1 MRKGII
7 SCLLFISFWLAGC
20 QQRKEVEV
28 QIIPQPQSSEL
39 SSGTYGLPR
48 QAVFSTNLPEEDK
61 KEFTEYLQ
69 ASPFAL
75 QPEAEGTQKSV
86 VSFTIIAPV
95 SDQESMESYQLSIT
109 GKGISVVAPSA
120 AGLFY
125 GFQSLLQLAEQEADG
140 TFSFPL
146 IEIKDSPRFSY
157 RGLHLDVSRHF
168 RTKEFLK
175 KQLDA
180 MARYKLNRFH
190 WHLTDGAGWRL
201 EIKRYPELTEQ
212 AAYRP
217 YPNWKAWW
225 KGGRKYCTK
234 DAPGADGGYYTQED
248 AREIV
253 EYARQR
259 HITVIPEIEMPGHA
273 IAALASYPELS
284 CRPDTTYEVTGTWGV
299 FEEVF
304 CPKEETFQFLEG
316 VLDEVM
322 ELFPSP
328 YIHIGGDECPKDAWM
343 KCAHCQE
350 LIKKLGLK
358 DDTTPNAIDG
368 KKHTKEEKLQ
378 SYFITRMEK
387 YLNSKG
393 RNIIGWD
400 EILEGG
406 LAPNA
411 TVMSWRGVE
420 GGITAAKAGHDAI
433 MTPSP
438 YAYLDQY
445 QEEPETAPTT
455 IGGYQT
461 LKKTYSYNPVP
472 DDADELV
479 KKHIIGVQGNIWN
492 EYMQSDERRDY
503 QAFPRAVALAET
515 GWTQNNRKNWNSF
528 RSRMVED
535 FERMDAMN
543 VKACRN
549 FFDVNINTHVYD
561 GTLKAVLETFYPDA
575 EIRYTTDG
583 SAPTAKSE
591 LYTQPFTWEGY
602 IDLQAAAFK
611 NSKMLGKVNGKKLY
625 ANLISGKQYTTTP
638 HWGWMSGDIFG
649 ENDILGADTTTLGLT
664 NGKRGNIA
672 SFTPWVAF
680 SLNEKNNNE
689 LVFSVDLEKPATIS
703 KVIFGTLYNPAF
715 RVLPAS
721 AARVEVS
728 TNGKEFKEVA
738 QTSYTRE
745 YPEHG
750 RKMFTDVLEFT
761 PTEARYI
768 KVTLKSGGTL
778 RNGIDCRKDSPGDI
792 IPSDLYV
799 DEIEVY

>member
-259 HITVIPEIEMPGHA
+259 HITVIPEIEMPGHSEEV
-273 IAALASYPELS
+273 LAVFPHLS
-284 CRPDTTYEVTGTWGV
+284 CSGKPYVNSEVCIGNEDT
-299 FEEVF
+299 F
-304 CPKEETFQFLEG
+304 TFLQN
-316 VLDEVM
+316 VLLEVM
-322 ELFPSP
+322 EIFPSE
-328 YIHIGGDECPKDAWM
+328 YIHIGGDEANMDSWRKCPLCQKRM
-343 KCAHCQE
+343 KQE
-350 LIKKLGLK
+350 GLA
-358 DDTTPNAIDG
+358 DV
-368 KKHTKEEKLQ
+368 KELQ
-378 SYFITRMEK
+378 SYLIHRMEK
-387 YLNSKG
+387 FLNEHD
-393 RNIIGWD
+393 RQLLGWD

-406 LAPNA
+406 LAPRA
-411 TVMSWRGVE
+411 TVMSWRGEE
-420 GGITAAKAGHDAI
+420 GGIKAAKAGHDVI
-433 MTPSP
+433 MTPGGFCYLDSYQDAPTTQPEAIGGYLTLEKVYSYDPIPEVLTKEGADYIQGVQANVWAEYITTAEHMEYMVYPRLLALAEVAWTQPDKKNWEHFRRCALKEVKWLQDNGYHPFDLSKEVGERPEAAIPVEHLGLMKTVKYTSP
-438 YAYLDQY
+438 YAPQY
-445 QEEPETAPTT
+445 TAGGDSALVDGLRGGWTYGDKRWQGFLNTDMDITVDLGEMKEISSIAAEFMQLSGPYVWLPREVIISISEDGNTFTEQARLHTDVPTT
-455 IGGYQT
+455 EDR
-461 LKKTYSYNPVP
+461 LVFRTYEWDGKASARYV
-472 DDADELV
+472 
-479 KKHIIGVQGNIWN
+479 
-492 EYMQSDERRDY
+492 RY
-503 QAFPRAVALAET
+503 QALSNGIEG
-515 GWTQNNRKNWNSF
+515 GW
-528 RSRMVED
+528 
-535 FERMDAMN
+535 
-543 VKACRN
+543 
-549 FFDVNINTHVYD
+549 
-561 GTLKAVLETFYPDA
+561 L
-575 EIRYTTDG
+575 
-583 SAPTAKSE
+583 
-591 LYTQPFTWEGY
+591 
-602 IDLQAAAFK
+602 
-611 NSKMLGKVNGKKLY
+611 
-625 ANLISGKQYTTTP
+625 
-638 HWGWMSGDIFG
+638 
-649 ENDILGADTTTLGLT
+649 
-664 NGKRGNIA
+664 
-672 SFTPWVAF
+672 
-680 SLNEKNNNE
+680 
-689 LVFSVDLEKPATIS
+689 
-703 KVIFGTLYNPAF
+703 
-715 RVLPAS
+715 
-721 AARVEVS
+721 
-728 TNGKEFKEVA
+728 
-738 QTSYTRE
+738 
-745 YPEHG
+745 
-750 RKMFTDVLEFT
+750 FTDEIV
-761 PTEARYI
+761 I
-768 KVTLKSGGTL
+768 K
-778 RNGIDCRKDSPGDI
+778 
-792 IPSDLYV
+792 
-799 DEIEVY
+799 

>member
-95 SDQESMESYQLSIT
+95 SDQESMESYQLSVT

-259 HITVIPEIEMPGHA
+259 HITVIPEIEMPGHSEEV
-273 IAALASYPELS
+273 LAVFPHLS
-284 CRPDTTYEVTGTWGV
+284 CSGKPYVNSEVCIGNEDT
-299 FEEVF
+299 F
-304 CPKEETFQFLEG
+304 TFLQN
-316 VLDEVM
+316 VLLEVM
-322 ELFPSP
+322 EIFPSE
-328 YIHIGGDECPKDAWM
+328 YIHIGGDEANMDSWKKCPLCQKRM
-343 KCAHCQE
+343 KQE
-350 LIKKLGLK
+350 GLA
-358 DDTTPNAIDG
+358 DV
-368 KKHTKEEKLQ
+368 KELQ
-378 SYFITRMEK
+378 SYLIHRMEK
-387 YLNSKG
+387 FLNEHD
-393 RNIIGWD
+393 RQLLGWD

-406 LAPNA
+406 LAPRA
-411 TVMSWRGVE
+411 TVMSWRGEE
-420 GGITAAKAGHDAI
+420 GGIKAAKAGHDVI
-433 MTPSP
+433 MTPGGFCYLDSYQDAPTTQPEAIGGYLTLEKVYSYDPIPEVLTKEGADYIQGVQANVWAEYITTAEHMEYMVYPRLLALAEVAWTQPDKKNWEHFRRCALKEVKWLQDNGYHPFDLSKEVGERPEAAIPVEHLGLMKTVKYTSP
-438 YAYLDQY
+438 YAPQY
-445 QEEPETAPTT
+445 TAGGDSALVDGLRGGWTYGDKRWQGFLNTDMDITVDLGEMKEISSIAAEFMQLSGPYVWLPREVIISISEDGNTFTEQARLHTDVPTT
-455 IGGYQT
+455 EDR
-461 LKKTYSYNPVP
+461 LVFRTYEWDGKASARYV
-472 DDADELV
+472 
-479 KKHIIGVQGNIWN
+479 
-492 EYMQSDERRDY
+492 RY
-503 QAFPRAVALAET
+503 QALSNGIEG
-515 GWTQNNRKNWNSF
+515 GW
-528 RSRMVED
+528 
-535 FERMDAMN
+535 
-543 VKACRN
+543 
-549 FFDVNINTHVYD
+549 
-561 GTLKAVLETFYPDA
+561 L
-575 EIRYTTDG
+575 
-583 SAPTAKSE
+583 
-591 LYTQPFTWEGY
+591 
-602 IDLQAAAFK
+602 
-611 NSKMLGKVNGKKLY
+611 
-625 ANLISGKQYTTTP
+625 
-638 HWGWMSGDIFG
+638 
-649 ENDILGADTTTLGLT
+649 
-664 NGKRGNIA
+664 
-672 SFTPWVAF
+672 
-680 SLNEKNNNE
+680 
-689 LVFSVDLEKPATIS
+689 
-703 KVIFGTLYNPAF
+703 
-715 RVLPAS
+715 
-721 AARVEVS
+721 
-728 TNGKEFKEVA
+728 
-738 QTSYTRE
+738 
-745 YPEHG
+745 
-750 RKMFTDVLEFT
+750 FTDEIV
-761 PTEARYI
+761 I
-768 KVTLKSGGTL
+768 K
-778 RNGIDCRKDSPGDI
+778 
-792 IPSDLYV
+792 
-799 DEIEVY
+799 

>member
-125 GFQSLLQLAEQEADG
+125 GFQSLLQLAEQEVDG

-259 HITVIPEIEMPGHA
+259 HITVIPEIEMPGHSEEV
-273 IAALASYPELS
+273 LAVFPHLS
-284 CRPDTTYEVTGTWGV
+284 CSGKPYVNSEVCIGNEDT
-299 FEEVF
+299 F
-304 CPKEETFQFLEG
+304 TFLQN
-316 VLDEVM
+316 VLLEVM
-322 ELFPSP
+322 EIFPSE
-328 YIHIGGDECPKDAWM
+328 YIHIGGDEANMDSWRKCPLCQKRM
-343 KCAHCQE
+343 KQE
-350 LIKKLGLK
+350 GLA
-358 DDTTPNAIDG
+358 DV
-368 KKHTKEEKLQ
+368 KELQ
-378 SYFITRMEK
+378 SYLIHRMEK
-387 YLNSKG
+387 FLNEHD
-393 RNIIGWD
+393 RQLLGWD

-406 LAPNA
+406 LAPRA
-411 TVMSWRGVE
+411 TVMSWRGEE
-420 GGITAAKAGHDAI
+420 GGIKAAKAGHDVI
-433 MTPSP
+433 MTPGGFCYLDSYQDAPTTQPEAIGGYLTLEKVYSYDPIPEVLTKEGADYIQGVQANVWAEYITTAEHMEYMIYPRLLALAEVAWTQPDKKNWEHFRRCALKEVKWLQDNGYHPFDLSKEVGERPEAAIPVEHLGLMKTVKYTSP
-438 YAYLDQY
+438 YAPQY
-445 QEEPETAPTT
+445 TAGGDTALVDGLRGGWTYGDKRWQGFLNTDMDVMVDLGEVKEISSIAAEFMQLSGPYVWLPREVIISISEDGNTFTEQARLHTDVPTT
-455 IGGYQT
+455 EDR
-461 LKKTYSYNPVP
+461 LVFRTYEWDGKASARYV
-472 DDADELV
+472 
-479 KKHIIGVQGNIWN
+479 
-492 EYMQSDERRDY
+492 RY
-503 QAFPRAVALAET
+503 QALSNGIEG
-515 GWTQNNRKNWNSF
+515 GW
-528 RSRMVED
+528 
-535 FERMDAMN
+535 
-543 VKACRN
+543 
-549 FFDVNINTHVYD
+549 
-561 GTLKAVLETFYPDA
+561 L
-575 EIRYTTDG
+575 
-583 SAPTAKSE
+583 
-591 LYTQPFTWEGY
+591 
-602 IDLQAAAFK
+602 
-611 NSKMLGKVNGKKLY
+611 
-625 ANLISGKQYTTTP
+625 
-638 HWGWMSGDIFG
+638 
-649 ENDILGADTTTLGLT
+649 
-664 NGKRGNIA
+664 
-672 SFTPWVAF
+672 
-680 SLNEKNNNE
+680 
-689 LVFSVDLEKPATIS
+689 
-703 KVIFGTLYNPAF
+703 
-715 RVLPAS
+715 
-721 AARVEVS
+721 
-728 TNGKEFKEVA
+728 
-738 QTSYTRE
+738 
-745 YPEHG
+745 
-750 RKMFTDVLEFT
+750 FTDEIV
-761 PTEARYI
+761 I
-768 KVTLKSGGTL
+768 K
-778 RNGIDCRKDSPGDI
+778 
-792 IPSDLYV
+792 
-799 DEIEVY
+799 

>member
-259 HITVIPEIEMPGHA
+259 HITVIPEIEMPGHSEEVL
-273 IAALASYPELS
+273 AAYPQLS
-284 CRPDTTYEVTGTWGV
+284 CSGEPYKNSD
-299 FEEVF
+299 F
-304 CPKEETFQFLEG
+304 CVGNEETFTFLEN
-316 VLDEVM
+316 VLTEVM
-322 ELFPSP
+322 ELFPSE
-328 YIHIGGDECPKDAWM
+328 YIHIGGDEAGKSAWKTCPKCQKRM
-343 KCAHCQE
+343 KDEHLANVDE
-350 LIKKLGLK
+350 
-358 DDTTPNAIDG
+358 
-368 KKHTKEEKLQ
+368 LQ
-378 SYFITRMEK
+378 SYLIHRIEK
-387 YLNSKG
+387 FLNAHG
-393 RNIIGWD
+393 RHLLGWD
-400 EILEGG
+400 EILQGG
-406 LAPNA
+406 IAPNA
-411 TVMSWRGVE
+411 TVMSWRGEE
-420 GGITAAKAGHDAI
+420 GGIAAITSGHRAV
-433 MTPSP
+433 MTPGA
-438 YAYLDQY
+438 YCYLDSY
-445 QEEPETAPTT
+445 QDAPYSQPEA
-455 IGGYQT
+455 IGGYLP
-461 LKKTYSYNPVP
+461 LKKVYSYDPVSVSLTTEQ
-472 DDADELV
+472 AKLV
-479 KKHIIGVQGNIWN
+479 YGVQGNLWVEYIPTPEQV
-492 EYMQSDERRDY
+492 EYMMY
-503 QAFPRAVALAET
+503 PRILALAEVA
-515 GWTQNNRKNWNSF
+515 WSAPERKSW
-528 RSRMVED
+528 RD
-535 FERMDAMN
+535 FHARA
-543 VKACRN
+543 
-549 FFDVNINTHVYD
+549 
-561 GTLKAVLETFYPDA
+561 LKAVRELQAKGYHPFDLKNEIGSRPESVKPVAHLALSKKVIYNSSYSPHYPAQGNTALTDGIRGDWTYGDRCWQGFIDGDRLDVIIDMETVTPIHSVTAAFMQVTGAEVFLPESVTISVSDDGTNFTELEHRTFEVTKEIPIQFTDISWKGNATGRY
-575 EIRYTTDG
+575 IRY
-583 SAPTAKSE
+583 
-591 LYTQPFTWEGY
+591 
-602 IDLQAAAFK
+602 QAQA
-611 NSKMLGKVNGKKLY
+611 
-625 ANLISGKQYTTTP
+625 
-638 HWGWMSGDIFG
+638 
-649 ENDILGADTTTLGLT
+649 
-664 NGKRGNIA
+664 
-672 SFTPWVAF
+672 
-680 SLNEKNNNE
+680 
-689 LVFSVDLEKPATIS
+689 
-703 KVIFGTLYNPAF
+703 
-715 RVLPAS
+715 
-721 AARVEVS
+721 
-728 TNGKEFKEVA
+728 GKEF
-738 QTSYTRE
+738 
-745 YPEHG
+745 G
-750 RKMFTDVLEFT
+750 GWIFTDE
-761 PTEARYI
+761 
-768 KVTLKSGGTL
+768 
-778 RNGIDCRKDSPGDI
+778 I
-792 IPSDLYV
+792 IV
-799 DEIEVY
+799 K

>member
-259 HITVIPEIEMPGHA
+259 HITVIPEIEMPGHSEEV
-273 IAALASYPELS
+273 LAVFPHLS
-284 CRPDTTYEVTGTWGV
+284 CSGKPYVNSEVCIGNEDT
-299 FEEVF
+299 F
-304 CPKEETFQFLEG
+304 TFLQN
-316 VLDEVM
+316 VLLEVM
-322 ELFPSP
+322 EIFPSE
-328 YIHIGGDECPKDAWM
+328 YIHIGGDEANMDSWRKCPLCQKRM
-343 KCAHCQE
+343 KQE
-350 LIKKLGLK
+350 GLA
-358 DDTTPNAIDG
+358 DV
-368 KKHTKEEKLQ
+368 KELQ
-378 SYFITRMEK
+378 SYLIHRMEK
-387 YLNSKG
+387 FLNEHD
-393 RNIIGWD
+393 RQLLGWD

-406 LAPNA
+406 LAPRA
-411 TVMSWRGVE
+411 TVMSWRGEE
-420 GGITAAKAGHDAI
+420 GGIKAAKAGHDVI
-433 MTPSP
+433 MTPGGFCYLDSYQDAPTTQPEAIGGYLTLEKVYSYDPIPEVLTKEGADYIQGVQANVWAEYITTAEHMEYMIYPRLLALAEVAWTQPDKKNWEHFHRCALKEVKWLQDNGYHPFDLSKEVGERPEAAVPVEHLGLMKTIKYTSP
-438 YAYLDQY
+438 YAPQY
-445 QEEPETAPTT
+445 TAGGDSALVDGLRGGWTYGDKRWQGFLNTDMDITVDLGEVKEISSIAAEFMQLSGPYVWLPREVIISISEDGNTFTEQARLHTDVPTT
-455 IGGYQT
+455 EDR
-461 LKKTYSYNPVP
+461 LVFRTYEWDGKASARYV
-472 DDADELV
+472 
-479 KKHIIGVQGNIWN
+479 
-492 EYMQSDERRDY
+492 RY
-503 QAFPRAVALAET
+503 QALSNGIEG
-515 GWTQNNRKNWNSF
+515 GW
-528 RSRMVED
+528 
-535 FERMDAMN
+535 
-543 VKACRN
+543 
-549 FFDVNINTHVYD
+549 
-561 GTLKAVLETFYPDA
+561 L
-575 EIRYTTDG
+575 
-583 SAPTAKSE
+583 
-591 LYTQPFTWEGY
+591 
-602 IDLQAAAFK
+602 
-611 NSKMLGKVNGKKLY
+611 
-625 ANLISGKQYTTTP
+625 
-638 HWGWMSGDIFG
+638 
-649 ENDILGADTTTLGLT
+649 
-664 NGKRGNIA
+664 
-672 SFTPWVAF
+672 
-680 SLNEKNNNE
+680 
-689 LVFSVDLEKPATIS
+689 
-703 KVIFGTLYNPAF
+703 
-715 RVLPAS
+715 
-721 AARVEVS
+721 
-728 TNGKEFKEVA
+728 
-738 QTSYTRE
+738 
-745 YPEHG
+745 
-750 RKMFTDVLEFT
+750 FTDEIV
-761 PTEARYI
+761 I
-768 KVTLKSGGTL
+768 K
-778 RNGIDCRKDSPGDI
+778 
-792 IPSDLYV
+792 
-799 DEIEVY
+799 

>member
-212 AAYRP
+212 AASRP

-259 HITVIPEIEMPGHA
+259 HITVIPEIEMPGHSEEV
-273 IAALASYPELS
+273 LAVFPHLS
-284 CRPDTTYEVTGTWGV
+284 CSGKPYVNSEVCIGNEDT
-299 FEEVF
+299 F
-304 CPKEETFQFLEG
+304 TFLQN
-316 VLDEVM
+316 VLLEVM
-322 ELFPSP
+322 EIFPSE
-328 YIHIGGDECPKDAWM
+328 YIHIGGDEANMDSWRKCPLCQKRM
-343 KCAHCQE
+343 KQE
-350 LIKKLGLK
+350 GLA
-358 DDTTPNAIDG
+358 DV
-368 KKHTKEEKLQ
+368 KELQ
-378 SYFITRMEK
+378 SYLIHRMEK
-387 YLNSKG
+387 FLNEHG
-393 RNIIGWD
+393 RQLLGWD

-406 LAPNA
+406 LAPRA
-411 TVMSWRGVE
+411 TVMSWRGEE
-420 GGITAAKAGHDAI
+420 GGIKAAKAGHDVI
-433 MTPSP
+433 MTPGGFCYLDSYQDAPTTQPEAIGGYLTLEKVYSYDPIPEVLTKEGADYIQGVQANVWAEYITTAEHMEYMVYPRLLALAEVAWTQPDKKNWEHFHRCALKEVKWLQDNGYHPFDLSKEVGERPEAAIPVEHLGLMKTVKYTSP
-438 YAYLDQY
+438 YAPQY
-445 QEEPETAPTT
+445 TAGGDSALVDGLRGGWTYGDKRWQGFLNTDMDITVDLGEMKEISSIAAEFMQLSGPYVWLPREVIISISEDGNTFTEQARLHTDVPTT
-455 IGGYQT
+455 EDR
-461 LKKTYSYNPVP
+461 LVFRTYEWDGKASARYV
-472 DDADELV
+472 
-479 KKHIIGVQGNIWN
+479 
-492 EYMQSDERRDY
+492 RY
-503 QAFPRAVALAET
+503 QALSNGIEG
-515 GWTQNNRKNWNSF
+515 GW
-528 RSRMVED
+528 
-535 FERMDAMN
+535 
-543 VKACRN
+543 
-549 FFDVNINTHVYD
+549 
-561 GTLKAVLETFYPDA
+561 L
-575 EIRYTTDG
+575 
-583 SAPTAKSE
+583 
-591 LYTQPFTWEGY
+591 
-602 IDLQAAAFK
+602 
-611 NSKMLGKVNGKKLY
+611 
-625 ANLISGKQYTTTP
+625 
-638 HWGWMSGDIFG
+638 
-649 ENDILGADTTTLGLT
+649 
-664 NGKRGNIA
+664 
-672 SFTPWVAF
+672 
-680 SLNEKNNNE
+680 
-689 LVFSVDLEKPATIS
+689 
-703 KVIFGTLYNPAF
+703 
-715 RVLPAS
+715 
-721 AARVEVS
+721 
-728 TNGKEFKEVA
+728 
-738 QTSYTRE
+738 
-745 YPEHG
+745 
-750 RKMFTDVLEFT
+750 FTDEIV
-761 PTEARYI
+761 I
-768 KVTLKSGGTL
+768 K
-778 RNGIDCRKDSPGDI
+778 
-792 IPSDLYV
+792 
-799 DEIEVY
+799 

>member
-234 DAPGADGGYYTQED
+234 DAPGANGGYYTQED

-259 HITVIPEIEMPGHA
+259 HITVIPEIEMPGHSEEV
-273 IAALASYPELS
+273 LAVFPHLS
-284 CRPDTTYEVTGTWGV
+284 CSGKPYVNSEVCIGNEDT
-299 FEEVF
+299 F
-304 CPKEETFQFLEG
+304 TFLQN
-316 VLDEVM
+316 VLLEVM
-322 ELFPSP
+322 EIFPSE
-328 YIHIGGDECPKDAWM
+328 YIHIGGDEANMDSWRKCPLCQKRM
-343 KCAHCQE
+343 KQE
-350 LIKKLGLK
+350 GLA
-358 DDTTPNAIDG
+358 DV
-368 KKHTKEEKLQ
+368 KELQ
-378 SYFITRMEK
+378 SYLIHRMEK
-387 YLNSKG
+387 FLNEHG
-393 RNIIGWD
+393 RQLLGWD

-406 LAPNA
+406 LAPRA
-411 TVMSWRGVE
+411 TVMSWRGEE
-420 GGITAAKAGHDAI
+420 GGIKAAKAGHDVI
-433 MTPSP
+433 MTPGGFCYLDSYQDAPTTQPEAIGGYLTLEKVYSYDPIPEVLTKEGADYIQGVQANVWAEYITTAEHMEYMVYPRLLALAEVAWTQPDKKNWEHFHRCALKEVKWLQDNGYHPFDLSKEVGERPEAAIPVEHLGLMKTVKYTSP
-438 YAYLDQY
+438 YAPQY
-445 QEEPETAPTT
+445 TAGGDSALVDGLRGGWTYGDKRWQGFLNTDMDITVDLGEMKEISSIAAEFMQLSGPYVWLPREVIISISEDGNTFTEQARLHTDVPTT
-455 IGGYQT
+455 EDR
-461 LKKTYSYNPVP
+461 LVFRTYEWDGKASARYV
-472 DDADELV
+472 
-479 KKHIIGVQGNIWN
+479 
-492 EYMQSDERRDY
+492 RY
-503 QAFPRAVALAET
+503 QALSNGIEG
-515 GWTQNNRKNWNSF
+515 GW
-528 RSRMVED
+528 
-535 FERMDAMN
+535 
-543 VKACRN
+543 
-549 FFDVNINTHVYD
+549 
-561 GTLKAVLETFYPDA
+561 L
-575 EIRYTTDG
+575 
-583 SAPTAKSE
+583 
-591 LYTQPFTWEGY
+591 
-602 IDLQAAAFK
+602 
-611 NSKMLGKVNGKKLY
+611 
-625 ANLISGKQYTTTP
+625 
-638 HWGWMSGDIFG
+638 
-649 ENDILGADTTTLGLT
+649 
-664 NGKRGNIA
+664 
-672 SFTPWVAF
+672 
-680 SLNEKNNNE
+680 
-689 LVFSVDLEKPATIS
+689 
-703 KVIFGTLYNPAF
+703 
-715 RVLPAS
+715 
-721 AARVEVS
+721 
-728 TNGKEFKEVA
+728 
-738 QTSYTRE
+738 
-745 YPEHG
+745 
-750 RKMFTDVLEFT
+750 FTDEIV
-761 PTEARYI
+761 I
-768 KVTLKSGGTL
+768 K
-778 RNGIDCRKDSPGDI
+778 
-792 IPSDLYV
+792 
-799 DEIEVY
+799 

>member
-75 QPEAEGTQKSV
+75 QPEAEGTQSV

-259 HITVIPEIEMPGHA
+259 HITVIPEIEMPGHSEEV
-273 IAALASYPELS
+273 LAVFPHLS
-284 CRPDTTYEVTGTWGV
+284 CSGKPYVNSEVCIGNEDT
-299 FEEVF
+299 F
-304 CPKEETFQFLEG
+304 TFLQN
-316 VLDEVM
+316 VLLEVM
-322 ELFPSP
+322 EIFPSE
-328 YIHIGGDECPKDAWM
+328 YIHIGGDEANMDSWRKCPLCQKRM
-343 KCAHCQE
+343 KQE
-350 LIKKLGLK
+350 GLA
-358 DDTTPNAIDG
+358 DV
-368 KKHTKEEKLQ
+368 KELQ
-378 SYFITRMEK
+378 SYLIHRMEK
-387 YLNSKG
+387 FLNEHG
-393 RNIIGWD
+393 RQLLGWD

-406 LAPNA
+406 LAPRA
-411 TVMSWRGVE
+411 TVMSWRGEE
-420 GGITAAKAGHDAI
+420 GGIKAAKAGHDVI
-433 MTPSP
+433 MTPGGFCYLDSYQDAPTTQPEAIGGYLTLEKVYSYDPIPEVLTKEGADYIQGVQANVWAEYITTAEHMEYMVYPRLLALAEVAWTQPDKKNWEHFHRCALKEVKWLQDNGYHPFDLSKEVGERPEAAIPVEHLGLMKTVKYTSP
-438 YAYLDQY
+438 YAPQY
-445 QEEPETAPTT
+445 TAGGDSALVDGLRGGWTYGDKRWQGFLNTDMDITVDLGEMKEISSIAAEFMQLSGPYVWLPREVIISISEDGNTFTEQARLHTDVPTT
-455 IGGYQT
+455 EDR
-461 LKKTYSYNPVP
+461 LVFRTYEWDGKASARYV
-472 DDADELV
+472 
-479 KKHIIGVQGNIWN
+479 
-492 EYMQSDERRDY
+492 RY
-503 QAFPRAVALAET
+503 QALSNGIEG
-515 GWTQNNRKNWNSF
+515 GW
-528 RSRMVED
+528 
-535 FERMDAMN
+535 
-543 VKACRN
+543 
-549 FFDVNINTHVYD
+549 
-561 GTLKAVLETFYPDA
+561 L
-575 EIRYTTDG
+575 
-583 SAPTAKSE
+583 
-591 LYTQPFTWEGY
+591 
-602 IDLQAAAFK
+602 
-611 NSKMLGKVNGKKLY
+611 
-625 ANLISGKQYTTTP
+625 
-638 HWGWMSGDIFG
+638 
-649 ENDILGADTTTLGLT
+649 
-664 NGKRGNIA
+664 
-672 SFTPWVAF
+672 
-680 SLNEKNNNE
+680 
-689 LVFSVDLEKPATIS
+689 
-703 KVIFGTLYNPAF
+703 
-715 RVLPAS
+715 
-721 AARVEVS
+721 
-728 TNGKEFKEVA
+728 
-738 QTSYTRE
+738 
-745 YPEHG
+745 
-750 RKMFTDVLEFT
+750 FTDEIV
-761 PTEARYI
+761 I
-768 KVTLKSGGTL
+768 K
-778 RNGIDCRKDSPGDI
+778 
-792 IPSDLYV
+792 
-799 DEIEVY
+799 

>member
-175 KQLDA
+175 KQLNA

-259 HITVIPEIEMPGHA
+259 HITVIPEIEMPGHSEEV
-273 IAALASYPELS
+273 LAVFPHLS
-284 CRPDTTYEVTGTWGV
+284 CSGKPYVNSEVCIGNEDT
-299 FEEVF
+299 F
-304 CPKEETFQFLEG
+304 TFLQN
-316 VLDEVM
+316 VLLEVM
-322 ELFPSP
+322 EIFPSE
-328 YIHIGGDECPKDAWM
+328 YIHIGGDEANMDSWRKCPLCQKRM
-343 KCAHCQE
+343 KQE
-350 LIKKLGLK
+350 GLA
-358 DDTTPNAIDG
+358 DV
-368 KKHTKEEKLQ
+368 KELQ
-378 SYFITRMEK
+378 SYLIHRMEK
-387 YLNSKG
+387 FLNEHG
-393 RNIIGWD
+393 RQLLGWD

-406 LAPNA
+406 LAPRA
-411 TVMSWRGVE
+411 TVMSWRGEE
-420 GGITAAKAGHDAI
+420 GGIKAAKAGHDVI
-433 MTPSP
+433 MTPGGFCYLDSYQDAPTTQPEAIGGYLTLEKVYSYDPIPEVLTKEGADYIQGVQANVWAEYITTAEHMEYMVYPRLLALAEVAWTQPDKKNWEHFHRCALKEVKWLQDNGYHPFDLSKEVGERPEAAIPVEHLGLMKTVKYTSP
-438 YAYLDQY
+438 YAPQY
-445 QEEPETAPTT
+445 TAGGDSALVDGLRGGWTYGDKRWQGFLNTDMDITVDLGEMKEISSIAAEFMQLSGPYVWLPREVIISISEDGNTFTEQARLHTDVPTT
-455 IGGYQT
+455 EDR
-461 LKKTYSYNPVP
+461 LVFRTYEWDGKASARYV
-472 DDADELV
+472 
-479 KKHIIGVQGNIWN
+479 
-492 EYMQSDERRDY
+492 RY
-503 QAFPRAVALAET
+503 QALSNGIEG
-515 GWTQNNRKNWNSF
+515 GW
-528 RSRMVED
+528 
-535 FERMDAMN
+535 
-543 VKACRN
+543 
-549 FFDVNINTHVYD
+549 
-561 GTLKAVLETFYPDA
+561 L
-575 EIRYTTDG
+575 
-583 SAPTAKSE
+583 
-591 LYTQPFTWEGY
+591 
-602 IDLQAAAFK
+602 
-611 NSKMLGKVNGKKLY
+611 
-625 ANLISGKQYTTTP
+625 
-638 HWGWMSGDIFG
+638 
-649 ENDILGADTTTLGLT
+649 
-664 NGKRGNIA
+664 
-672 SFTPWVAF
+672 
-680 SLNEKNNNE
+680 
-689 LVFSVDLEKPATIS
+689 
-703 KVIFGTLYNPAF
+703 
-715 RVLPAS
+715 
-721 AARVEVS
+721 
-728 TNGKEFKEVA
+728 
-738 QTSYTRE
+738 
-745 YPEHG
+745 
-750 RKMFTDVLEFT
+750 FTDEIV
-761 PTEARYI
+761 I
-768 KVTLKSGGTL
+768 K
-778 RNGIDCRKDSPGDI
+778 
-792 IPSDLYV
+792 
-799 DEIEVY
+799 

>member
-61 KEFTEYLQ
+61 KEFTKYLQ

-259 HITVIPEIEMPGHA
+259 HITVIPEIEMPGHSEEV
-273 IAALASYPELS
+273 LAVFPHLS
-284 CRPDTTYEVTGTWGV
+284 CSGKPYVNSEVCIGNEDT
-299 FEEVF
+299 F
-304 CPKEETFQFLEG
+304 TFLQN
-316 VLDEVM
+316 VLLEVM
-322 ELFPSP
+322 EIFPSE
-328 YIHIGGDECPKDAWM
+328 YIHIGGDEANMDSWRKCPLCQKRM
-343 KCAHCQE
+343 KQE
-350 LIKKLGLK
+350 GLA
-358 DDTTPNAIDG
+358 DV
-368 KKHTKEEKLQ
+368 KELQ
-378 SYFITRMEK
+378 SYLIHRMEK
-387 YLNSKG
+387 FLNEHG
-393 RNIIGWD
+393 RQLLGWD

-406 LAPNA
+406 LAPRA
-411 TVMSWRGVE
+411 TVMSWRGEE
-420 GGITAAKAGHDAI
+420 GGIKAAKAGHDVI
-433 MTPSP
+433 MTPGGFCYLDSYQDAPTTQPEAIGGYLTLEKVYFYDPIPEVLTKEGADYIQGVQANVWAEYITTAEHMEYMVYPRLLALAEVAWTQPDKKNWEHFHRCALKEVKWLQDNGYHPFDLSKEVGERPEAAIPVEHLGLMKTVKYTSP
-438 YAYLDQY
+438 YAPQY
-445 QEEPETAPTT
+445 TAGGDSALVDGLRGGWTYGDKRWQGFLNTDMDITVDLGEMKEISSIAAEFMQLSGPYVWLPREVIISISEDGNTFTEQARLHTDVPTT
-455 IGGYQT
+455 EDR
-461 LKKTYSYNPVP
+461 LVFRTYEWDGKASARYV
-472 DDADELV
+472 
-479 KKHIIGVQGNIWN
+479 
-492 EYMQSDERRDY
+492 RY
-503 QAFPRAVALAET
+503 QALSNGIEG
-515 GWTQNNRKNWNSF
+515 GW
-528 RSRMVED
+528 
-535 FERMDAMN
+535 
-543 VKACRN
+543 
-549 FFDVNINTHVYD
+549 
-561 GTLKAVLETFYPDA
+561 L
-575 EIRYTTDG
+575 
-583 SAPTAKSE
+583 
-591 LYTQPFTWEGY
+591 
-602 IDLQAAAFK
+602 
-611 NSKMLGKVNGKKLY
+611 
-625 ANLISGKQYTTTP
+625 
-638 HWGWMSGDIFG
+638 
-649 ENDILGADTTTLGLT
+649 
-664 NGKRGNIA
+664 
-672 SFTPWVAF
+672 
-680 SLNEKNNNE
+680 
-689 LVFSVDLEKPATIS
+689 
-703 KVIFGTLYNPAF
+703 
-715 RVLPAS
+715 
-721 AARVEVS
+721 
-728 TNGKEFKEVA
+728 
-738 QTSYTRE
+738 
-745 YPEHG
+745 
-750 RKMFTDVLEFT
+750 FTDEIV
-761 PTEARYI
+761 I
-768 KVTLKSGGTL
+768 K
-778 RNGIDCRKDSPGDI
+778 
-792 IPSDLYV
+792 
-799 DEIEVY
+799 

>member
-95 SDQESMESYQLSIT
+95 SDQESMESYQLSVT

-259 HITVIPEIEMPGHA
+259 HITVIPEIEMPGHSEEV
-273 IAALASYPELS
+273 LAVFPHLS
-284 CRPDTTYEVTGTWGV
+284 CSGKPYVNSEVCIGNEDT
-299 FEEVF
+299 F
-304 CPKEETFQFLEG
+304 TFLQN
-316 VLDEVM
+316 VLLEVM
-322 ELFPSP
+322 EIFPSE
-328 YIHIGGDECPKDAWM
+328 YIHIGGDEANMDSWKKCPLCQKRM
-343 KCAHCQE
+343 KQE
-350 LIKKLGLK
+350 GLA
-358 DDTTPNAIDG
+358 DV
-368 KKHTKEEKLQ
+368 KELQ
-378 SYFITRMEK
+378 SYLIHRMEK
-387 YLNSKG
+387 FLNEHD
-393 RNIIGWD
+393 RQLLGWD

-406 LAPNA
+406 LAPRA
-411 TVMSWRGVE
+411 TVMSWRGEE
-420 GGITAAKAGHDAI
+420 GGIKAAKAGHDVI
-433 MTPSP
+433 MTPGGFCYLDSYQDAPTTQPEAIGGYLTLEKVYSYDPIPEVLTKEGADYIQGVQANVWAEYITTAEHMEYMIYPRLLALAEVAWTQPDKKNWEHFRRCALKEVKWLQDNGYHPFDLSKEVGERPEAAIPVEHLGLMKTIKYTSP
-438 YAYLDQY
+438 YAPQY
-445 QEEPETAPTT
+445 TAGGDSALVDGLRGGWTYGDKRWQGFLNTDMDITVDLGEMKEISSIAAEFMQLSGPYVWLPREVIISISEDGNTFTEQARLHTDVPTT
-455 IGGYQT
+455 EDR
-461 LKKTYSYNPVP
+461 LVFRTYEWDGKASARYV
-472 DDADELV
+472 
-479 KKHIIGVQGNIWN
+479 
-492 EYMQSDERRDY
+492 RY
-503 QAFPRAVALAET
+503 QALSNGIEG
-515 GWTQNNRKNWNSF
+515 GW
-528 RSRMVED
+528 
-535 FERMDAMN
+535 
-543 VKACRN
+543 
-549 FFDVNINTHVYD
+549 
-561 GTLKAVLETFYPDA
+561 L
-575 EIRYTTDG
+575 
-583 SAPTAKSE
+583 
-591 LYTQPFTWEGY
+591 
-602 IDLQAAAFK
+602 
-611 NSKMLGKVNGKKLY
+611 
-625 ANLISGKQYTTTP
+625 
-638 HWGWMSGDIFG
+638 
-649 ENDILGADTTTLGLT
+649 
-664 NGKRGNIA
+664 
-672 SFTPWVAF
+672 
-680 SLNEKNNNE
+680 
-689 LVFSVDLEKPATIS
+689 
-703 KVIFGTLYNPAF
+703 
-715 RVLPAS
+715 
-721 AARVEVS
+721 
-728 TNGKEFKEVA
+728 
-738 QTSYTRE
+738 
-745 YPEHG
+745 
-750 RKMFTDVLEFT
+750 FTDEIV
-761 PTEARYI
+761 I
-768 KVTLKSGGTL
+768 K
-778 RNGIDCRKDSPGDI
+778 
-792 IPSDLYV
+792 
-799 DEIEVY
+799 

>member
-259 HITVIPEIEMPGHA
+259 HITVIPEIEMPGHSEEV
-273 IAALASYPELS
+273 LAVFPHLS
-284 CRPDTTYEVTGTWGV
+284 CSGKPYVNSEVCIGNEDT
-299 FEEVF
+299 F
-304 CPKEETFQFLEG
+304 TFLQN
-316 VLDEVM
+316 VLLEVM
-322 ELFPSP
+322 EIFPSE
-328 YIHIGGDECPKDAWM
+328 YIHIGGDEANMDSWRKCPLCQKRM
-343 KCAHCQE
+343 KQE
-350 LIKKLGLK
+350 GLA
-358 DDTTPNAIDG
+358 DV
-368 KKHTKEEKLQ
+368 KELQ
-378 SYFITRMEK
+378 SYLIHRMEK
-387 YLNSKG
+387 FLNEHG
-393 RNIIGWD
+393 RQLLGWD

-406 LAPNA
+406 LAPRA
-411 TVMSWRGVE
+411 TVMSWRGEE
-420 GGITAAKAGHDAI
+420 GGIKAAKAGHDVI
-433 MTPSP
+433 MTPGGFCYLDSYQDAPTTQPEAIGGYLTLEKVYSYDPIPEVLTKEGADYIQGVQANVWAEYITTAEHMEYMVYPRLLALAEVAWTQPDKKNWEHFHRCALKEVKWLQDNGYHPFDLSKEVGERPEAAIPVEHLGLMKTVKYTSP
-438 YAYLDQY
+438 YAPQY
-445 QEEPETAPTT
+445 TAGGDTALVDGLRGGWTYGDKRWQGFLNTDMDITVDLGEMKEISSIAAEFMQLSGPYVWLPREVIISISEDGNTFTEQARLHTDVPTT
-455 IGGYQT
+455 
-461 LKKTYSYNPVP
+461 
-472 DDADELV
+472 
-479 KKHIIGVQGNIWN
+479 
-492 EYMQSDERRDY
+492 
-503 QAFPRAVALAET
+503 
-515 GWTQNNRKNWNSF
+515 
-528 RSRMVED
+528 ED
-535 FERMDAMN
+535 R
-543 VKACRN
+543 
-549 FFDVNINTHVYD
+549 
-561 GTLKAVLETFYPDA
+561 
-575 EIRYTTDG
+575 
-583 SAPTAKSE
+583 
-591 LYTQPFTWEGY
+591 
-602 IDLQAAAFK
+602 
-611 NSKMLGKVNGKKLY
+611 
-625 ANLISGKQYTTTP
+625 
-638 HWGWMSGDIFG
+638 
-649 ENDILGADTTTLGLT
+649 
-664 NGKRGNIA
+664 
-672 SFTPWVAF
+672 
-680 SLNEKNNNE
+680 
-689 LVFSVDLEKPATIS
+689 LVFRTYEWDGK
-703 KVIFGTLYNPAF
+703 
-715 RVLPAS
+715 AS
-721 AARVEVS
+721 ARYVGYPALS
-728 TNGKEFKEVA
+728 NGIE
-738 QTSYTRE
+738 
-745 YPEHG
+745 G
-750 RKMFTDVLEFT
+750 GWLFTDEIV
-761 PTEARYI
+761 I
-768 KVTLKSGGTL
+768 K
-778 RNGIDCRKDSPGDI
+778 
-792 IPSDLYV
+792 
-799 DEIEVY
+799 

>member
-95 SDQESMESYQLSIT
+95 SDQESMESYQLSVT

-248 AREIV
+248 VREIV

-259 HITVIPEIEMPGHA
+259 HITVIPEIEMPGHSEEV
-273 IAALASYPELS
+273 LAVFPHLS
-284 CRPDTTYEVTGTWGV
+284 CSGKPYVNSEVCIGNEDT
-299 FEEVF
+299 F
-304 CPKEETFQFLEG
+304 TFLQN
-316 VLDEVM
+316 VLLEVM
-322 ELFPSP
+322 EIFPSE
-328 YIHIGGDECPKDAWM
+328 YIHIGGDEANMDSWKKCPLCQKRM
-343 KCAHCQE
+343 KQE
-350 LIKKLGLK
+350 GLA
-358 DDTTPNAIDG
+358 DV
-368 KKHTKEEKLQ
+368 KELQ
-378 SYFITRMEK
+378 SYLIHRIEK
-387 YLNSKG
+387 FLNEHD
-393 RNIIGWD
+393 RQLLGWD

-406 LAPNA
+406 LAPRA
-411 TVMSWRGVE
+411 TVMSWRGE
-420 GGITAAKAGHDAI
+420 DGGIKAAKAGHDVI
-433 MTPSP
+433 MTPGGFCYLDSYQDAPTTQPEAIGGYLTLEKVYSYDPIPEVLTKEGADYIQGVQANVWAEYITTAEHMEYMVYPRLLALAEVAWTQPDKKNWEHFHRCALKEVKWLQDNGYHPFDLSKEVGERPEAAIPVEHLGLMKTVKYTSP
-438 YAYLDQY
+438 YAPQY
-445 QEEPETAPTT
+445 TAGGDSALVDGLRGGWTYGDKRWQGFLNTDMDITVDLGEMKEISSIAAEFMQLSGPYVWLPREVIISISEDGNTFTEQARLHTDVPTT
-455 IGGYQT
+455 EDR
-461 LKKTYSYNPVP
+461 LVFRTYEWDGKASVRYV
-472 DDADELV
+472 
-479 KKHIIGVQGNIWN
+479 
-492 EYMQSDERRDY
+492 RY
-503 QAFPRAVALAET
+503 QALSNGIEG
-515 GWTQNNRKNWNSF
+515 GW
-528 RSRMVED
+528 
-535 FERMDAMN
+535 
-543 VKACRN
+543 
-549 FFDVNINTHVYD
+549 
-561 GTLKAVLETFYPDA
+561 L
-575 EIRYTTDG
+575 
-583 SAPTAKSE
+583 
-591 LYTQPFTWEGY
+591 
-602 IDLQAAAFK
+602 
-611 NSKMLGKVNGKKLY
+611 
-625 ANLISGKQYTTTP
+625 
-638 HWGWMSGDIFG
+638 
-649 ENDILGADTTTLGLT
+649 
-664 NGKRGNIA
+664 
-672 SFTPWVAF
+672 
-680 SLNEKNNNE
+680 
-689 LVFSVDLEKPATIS
+689 
-703 KVIFGTLYNPAF
+703 
-715 RVLPAS
+715 
-721 AARVEVS
+721 
-728 TNGKEFKEVA
+728 
-738 QTSYTRE
+738 
-745 YPEHG
+745 
-750 RKMFTDVLEFT
+750 FTDEIV
-761 PTEARYI
+761 I
-768 KVTLKSGGTL
+768 K
-778 RNGIDCRKDSPGDI
+778 
-792 IPSDLYV
+792 
-799 DEIEVY
+799 

>member
-201 EIKRYPELTEQ
+201 EIKRYLELTEQ

-259 HITVIPEIEMPGHA
+259 HITVIPEIEMPGHSEEV
-273 IAALASYPELS
+273 LAVFPHLS
-284 CRPDTTYEVTGTWGV
+284 CSGKPYVNSEVCIGNEDT
-299 FEEVF
+299 F
-304 CPKEETFQFLEG
+304 TFLQN
-316 VLDEVM
+316 VLLEVM
-322 ELFPSP
+322 EIFPSE
-328 YIHIGGDECPKDAWM
+328 YIHIGGDEANMDSWRKCPLCQKRM
-343 KCAHCQE
+343 KQE
-350 LIKKLGLK
+350 GLA
-358 DDTTPNAIDG
+358 DV
-368 KKHTKEEKLQ
+368 KELQ
-378 SYFITRMEK
+378 SYLIHRMEK
-387 YLNSKG
+387 FLNEHG
-393 RNIIGWD
+393 RQLLGWD

-406 LAPNA
+406 LAPRA
-411 TVMSWRGVE
+411 TVMSWRGKE
-420 GGITAAKAGHDAI
+420 GGIKAAKAGHDVI
-433 MTPSP
+433 MTPGGFCYLDSYQDAPTTQPEAIGGYLTLEKVYSYDPIPEVLTKEGADYIQGVQANVWAEYITTAEHMEYMIYPRLLALAEVAWTQPDKKNWEHFRRCALKEVKWLQDNGYHPFDLSKEVGERPEAAIPVEHLGLMKTVKYTSP
-438 YAYLDQY
+438 YAPQY
-445 QEEPETAPTT
+445 TAGGDTALVDGLRGGWTYGDKRWQGFLNTDMDITVDLGEMKEISSIAAEFMQLSGPYVWLPREVIISISEDGNTFTEQARLHTDVPTT
-455 IGGYQT
+455 EDR
-461 LKKTYSYNPVP
+461 LVFRTYEWDGKASARYV
-472 DDADELV
+472 
-479 KKHIIGVQGNIWN
+479 
-492 EYMQSDERRDY
+492 RY
-503 QAFPRAVALAET
+503 QALSNGIEG
-515 GWTQNNRKNWNSF
+515 GW
-528 RSRMVED
+528 
-535 FERMDAMN
+535 
-543 VKACRN
+543 
-549 FFDVNINTHVYD
+549 
-561 GTLKAVLETFYPDA
+561 L
-575 EIRYTTDG
+575 
-583 SAPTAKSE
+583 
-591 LYTQPFTWEGY
+591 
-602 IDLQAAAFK
+602 
-611 NSKMLGKVNGKKLY
+611 
-625 ANLISGKQYTTTP
+625 
-638 HWGWMSGDIFG
+638 
-649 ENDILGADTTTLGLT
+649 
-664 NGKRGNIA
+664 
-672 SFTPWVAF
+672 
-680 SLNEKNNNE
+680 
-689 LVFSVDLEKPATIS
+689 
-703 KVIFGTLYNPAF
+703 
-715 RVLPAS
+715 
-721 AARVEVS
+721 
-728 TNGKEFKEVA
+728 
-738 QTSYTRE
+738 
-745 YPEHG
+745 
-750 RKMFTDVLEFT
+750 FTDEIV
-761 PTEARYI
+761 I
-768 KVTLKSGGTL
+768 K
-778 RNGIDCRKDSPGDI
+778 
-792 IPSDLYV
+792 
-799 DEIEVY
+799 

>member
-259 HITVIPEIEMPGHA
+259 HITVIPEIEMPGHSEEV
-273 IAALASYPELS
+273 LAVFPHLS
-284 CRPDTTYEVTGTWGV
+284 CSGKPYVNSEVCIGNEDT
-299 FEEVF
+299 F
-304 CPKEETFQFLEG
+304 TFLQN
-316 VLDEVM
+316 VLLEVM
-322 ELFPSP
+322 EIFPSE
-328 YIHIGGDECPKDAWM
+328 YIHIGGDEANMDSWRKCPLCQKRM
-343 KCAHCQE
+343 KQE
-350 LIKKLGLK
+350 GLA
-358 DDTTPNAIDG
+358 DV
-368 KKHTKEEKLQ
+368 KELQ
-378 SYFITRMEK
+378 SYLIHRMEK
-387 YLNSKG
+387 FLNEHG
-393 RNIIGWD
+393 RQLLGWD

-406 LAPNA
+406 LAPRA
-411 TVMSWRGVE
+411 TVMSWRGKE
-420 GGITAAKAGHDAI
+420 GGIKAAKAGHDVI
-433 MTPSP
+433 MTPGGFCYLDSYQDAPTTQPEAIGGYLTLEKVYSYDPIPEVLTKEGADYIQGVQANVWAEYITTAEHMEYMIYPRLLALAEVAWTQPDKKNWEHFRRCALKEVKWLQDNGYHPFDLSKEVGERPEAAIPVEHLGLMKTVKYTSP
-438 YAYLDQY
+438 YAPQY
-445 QEEPETAPTT
+445 TAGGDTALVDGLRGGWTYGDKRWQGFLNTDMDITVDLGEMKEISSIAAEFMQLSGPYVWLPREVIISISEDGNTFTQQARLHTDVPTT
-455 IGGYQT
+455 EDR
-461 LKKTYSYNPVP
+461 LVFRTYEWDGKASARYV
-472 DDADELV
+472 
-479 KKHIIGVQGNIWN
+479 
-492 EYMQSDERRDY
+492 RY
-503 QAFPRAVALAET
+503 QALSNGIEG
-515 GWTQNNRKNWNSF
+515 GW
-528 RSRMVED
+528 
-535 FERMDAMN
+535 
-543 VKACRN
+543 
-549 FFDVNINTHVYD
+549 
-561 GTLKAVLETFYPDA
+561 L
-575 EIRYTTDG
+575 
-583 SAPTAKSE
+583 
-591 LYTQPFTWEGY
+591 
-602 IDLQAAAFK
+602 
-611 NSKMLGKVNGKKLY
+611 
-625 ANLISGKQYTTTP
+625 
-638 HWGWMSGDIFG
+638 
-649 ENDILGADTTTLGLT
+649 
-664 NGKRGNIA
+664 
-672 SFTPWVAF
+672 
-680 SLNEKNNNE
+680 
-689 LVFSVDLEKPATIS
+689 
-703 KVIFGTLYNPAF
+703 
-715 RVLPAS
+715 
-721 AARVEVS
+721 
-728 TNGKEFKEVA
+728 
-738 QTSYTRE
+738 
-745 YPEHG
+745 
-750 RKMFTDVLEFT
+750 FTDEIV
-761 PTEARYI
+761 I
-768 KVTLKSGGTL
+768 K
-778 RNGIDCRKDSPGDI
+778 
-792 IPSDLYV
+792 
-799 DEIEVY
+799 

>member
-259 HITVIPEIEMPGHA
+259 HITVIPEIEMPGHSEEV
-273 IAALASYPELS
+273 LAVFPHLS
-284 CRPDTTYEVTGTWGV
+284 CSGKPYVNSEVCIGNEDT
-299 FEEVF
+299 F
-304 CPKEETFQFLEG
+304 TFLQN
-316 VLDEVM
+316 VLLEVM
-322 ELFPSP
+322 EIFPSE
-328 YIHIGGDECPKDAWM
+328 YIHIGGDEANMDSWRKCPLCQKRM
-343 KCAHCQE
+343 KQE
-350 LIKKLGLK
+350 GLA
-358 DDTTPNAIDG
+358 DV
-368 KKHTKEEKLQ
+368 KELQ
-378 SYFITRMEK
+378 SYLIHRMEK
-387 YLNSKG
+387 FLNEHG
-393 RNIIGWD
+393 RQLLGWD

-406 LAPNA
+406 LAPRA
-411 TVMSWRGVE
+411 TVMSWRGKE
-420 GGITAAKAGHDAI
+420 GGIKAAKAGHDVI
-433 MTPSP
+433 MTPGGFCYLDSYQDAPTTQPEAIGGYLTLEKVYSYDPIPEVLTKEGADYIQGVQANVWAEYITTAEHMEYMIYPRLLALAEVAWTQPDKKNWEHFRRCALKEVKWLQDNGYHPFDLSKEVGERPEAAIPVEHLGLMKTVKYTSP
-438 YAYLDQY
+438 YAPQY
-445 QEEPETAPTT
+445 TSGGDTALVDGLRGGWTYGDKRWQGFLNTDMDITVDLGEMKEISSIAAEFMQLSGPYVWLPREVIISISEDGNTFTEQARLHTDVPTT
-455 IGGYQT
+455 EDR
-461 LKKTYSYNPVP
+461 LVFRTYEWDGKASARYV
-472 DDADELV
+472 
-479 KKHIIGVQGNIWN
+479 
-492 EYMQSDERRDY
+492 RY
-503 QAFPRAVALAET
+503 QALSNGIEG
-515 GWTQNNRKNWNSF
+515 GW
-528 RSRMVED
+528 
-535 FERMDAMN
+535 
-543 VKACRN
+543 
-549 FFDVNINTHVYD
+549 
-561 GTLKAVLETFYPDA
+561 L
-575 EIRYTTDG
+575 
-583 SAPTAKSE
+583 
-591 LYTQPFTWEGY
+591 
-602 IDLQAAAFK
+602 
-611 NSKMLGKVNGKKLY
+611 
-625 ANLISGKQYTTTP
+625 
-638 HWGWMSGDIFG
+638 
-649 ENDILGADTTTLGLT
+649 
-664 NGKRGNIA
+664 
-672 SFTPWVAF
+672 
-680 SLNEKNNNE
+680 
-689 LVFSVDLEKPATIS
+689 
-703 KVIFGTLYNPAF
+703 
-715 RVLPAS
+715 
-721 AARVEVS
+721 
-728 TNGKEFKEVA
+728 
-738 QTSYTRE
+738 
-745 YPEHG
+745 
-750 RKMFTDVLEFT
+750 FTDEIV
-761 PTEARYI
+761 I
-768 KVTLKSGGTL
+768 K
-778 RNGIDCRKDSPGDI
+778 
-792 IPSDLYV
+792 
-799 DEIEVY
+799 

>member
-95 SDQESMESYQLSIT
+95 SDQESMESYQLSVT

-259 HITVIPEIEMPGHA
+259 HITVIPEIEMPGHSEEV
-273 IAALASYPELS
+273 LAVFPHLS
-284 CRPDTTYEVTGTWGV
+284 CSGKPYVNSEVCIGNEDT
-299 FEEVF
+299 F
-304 CPKEETFQFLEG
+304 TFLQN
-316 VLDEVM
+316 VLLEVM
-322 ELFPSP
+322 EIFPSE
-328 YIHIGGDECPKDAWM
+328 YIHIGGDEANMDSWRKCPLCQKRM
-343 KCAHCQE
+343 KQE
-350 LIKKLGLK
+350 GLA
-358 DDTTPNAIDG
+358 DV
-368 KKHTKEEKLQ
+368 KELQ
-378 SYFITRMEK
+378 SYLIHRMEK
-387 YLNSKG
+387 FLNEHG
-393 RNIIGWD
+393 RQLLGWD

-406 LAPNA
+406 LAPRA
-411 TVMSWRGVE
+411 TVMSWRGEE
-420 GGITAAKAGHDAI
+420 GGIKAAKAGHDVI
-433 MTPSP
+433 MTPGGFCYLDSDQDAPTTQPEAIGGYLTLEKVYSYDPIPEVLTKEGADYIQGVQANVWAEYITTAEHMEYMIYPRLLALAEVAWTQPDKKNWEHFHRCALKEVKWLQDNGYHPFDLSKEVGERPEAAVPVEHLGLMKTIKYTSP
-438 YAYLDQY
+438 YAPQY
-445 QEEPETAPTT
+445 TAGGDSALVDGLRGGWTYGDKRWQGFLNTDMDITVDLGEMKEISSIAAEFMQLSGPYVWLPREVIISISEDGNTFTEQARLHTDVPTT
-455 IGGYQT
+455 EDR
-461 LKKTYSYNPVP
+461 LVFRTYEWDGKASARYV
-472 DDADELV
+472 
-479 KKHIIGVQGNIWN
+479 
-492 EYMQSDERRDY
+492 RY
-503 QAFPRAVALAET
+503 QALSNGIEG
-515 GWTQNNRKNWNSF
+515 GW
-528 RSRMVED
+528 
-535 FERMDAMN
+535 
-543 VKACRN
+543 
-549 FFDVNINTHVYD
+549 
-561 GTLKAVLETFYPDA
+561 L
-575 EIRYTTDG
+575 
-583 SAPTAKSE
+583 
-591 LYTQPFTWEGY
+591 
-602 IDLQAAAFK
+602 
-611 NSKMLGKVNGKKLY
+611 
-625 ANLISGKQYTTTP
+625 
-638 HWGWMSGDIFG
+638 
-649 ENDILGADTTTLGLT
+649 
-664 NGKRGNIA
+664 
-672 SFTPWVAF
+672 
-680 SLNEKNNNE
+680 
-689 LVFSVDLEKPATIS
+689 
-703 KVIFGTLYNPAF
+703 
-715 RVLPAS
+715 
-721 AARVEVS
+721 
-728 TNGKEFKEVA
+728 
-738 QTSYTRE
+738 
-745 YPEHG
+745 
-750 RKMFTDVLEFT
+750 FTDEIV
-761 PTEARYI
+761 I
-768 KVTLKSGGTL
+768 K
-778 RNGIDCRKDSPGDI
+778 
-792 IPSDLYV
+792 
-799 DEIEVY
+799 

>member
-7 SCLLFISFWLAGC
+7 SWLLFISFWLAGC

-259 HITVIPEIEMPGHA
+259 HITVIPEIEMPGHSEEV
-273 IAALASYPELS
+273 LAVFPHLS
-284 CRPDTTYEVTGTWGV
+284 CSGKPYVNSEVCIGNEDT
-299 FEEVF
+299 F
-304 CPKEETFQFLEG
+304 TFLQN
-316 VLDEVM
+316 VLLEVM
-322 ELFPSP
+322 EIFPSE
-328 YIHIGGDECPKDAWM
+328 YIHIGGDEANMDSWRKCPLCQKRM
-343 KCAHCQE
+343 KQE
-350 LIKKLGLK
+350 GLA
-358 DDTTPNAIDG
+358 DV
-368 KKHTKEEKLQ
+368 KELQ
-378 SYFITRMEK
+378 SYLIHRMEK
-387 YLNSKG
+387 FLNEHG
-393 RNIIGWD
+393 RQLLGWD

-406 LAPNA
+406 LAPRA
-411 TVMSWRGVE
+411 TVMSWRGEE
-420 GGITAAKAGHDAI
+420 GGIKAAKAGHDVI
-433 MTPSP
+433 MTPGGFCYLDSYQDAPTTQPEAIGGYLTLEKVYSYDPIPEVLTKEGADYIQGVQANVWAEYITTAEHMEYMVYPRLLALAEVAWTQPDKKNWEHFRRCALKEVKWLQDNGYHPFDLSKEVGERPEAAIPVEHLGLMKTVKYTSP
-438 YAYLDQY
+438 YAPQY
-445 QEEPETAPTT
+445 TAGGDSALVDGLRGGWTYGDKRWQGFLNTDMDITVDLGEMKEISSIAAEFMQLSGPYVWLPREVIISISEDGNTFTEQARLHTDVPTT
-455 IGGYQT
+455 EDR
-461 LKKTYSYNPVP
+461 LVFRTYEWDGKASARYV
-472 DDADELV
+472 
-479 KKHIIGVQGNIWN
+479 
-492 EYMQSDERRDY
+492 RY
-503 QAFPRAVALAET
+503 QALSNGIEG
-515 GWTQNNRKNWNSF
+515 GW
-528 RSRMVED
+528 
-535 FERMDAMN
+535 
-543 VKACRN
+543 
-549 FFDVNINTHVYD
+549 
-561 GTLKAVLETFYPDA
+561 L
-575 EIRYTTDG
+575 
-583 SAPTAKSE
+583 
-591 LYTQPFTWEGY
+591 
-602 IDLQAAAFK
+602 
-611 NSKMLGKVNGKKLY
+611 
-625 ANLISGKQYTTTP
+625 
-638 HWGWMSGDIFG
+638 
-649 ENDILGADTTTLGLT
+649 
-664 NGKRGNIA
+664 
-672 SFTPWVAF
+672 
-680 SLNEKNNNE
+680 
-689 LVFSVDLEKPATIS
+689 
-703 KVIFGTLYNPAF
+703 
-715 RVLPAS
+715 
-721 AARVEVS
+721 
-728 TNGKEFKEVA
+728 
-738 QTSYTRE
+738 
-745 YPEHG
+745 
-750 RKMFTDVLEFT
+750 FTDEIV
-761 PTEARYI
+761 I
-768 KVTLKSGGTL
+768 K
-778 RNGIDCRKDSPGDI
+778 
-792 IPSDLYV
+792 
-799 DEIEVY
+799 

>member
-259 HITVIPEIEMPGHA
+259 HITVIPEIEMPGHSEEV
-273 IAALASYPELS
+273 LAVFPHLS
-284 CRPDTTYEVTGTWGV
+284 CSGKPYVNSEVCIGNEDT
-299 FEEVF
+299 F
-304 CPKEETFQFLEG
+304 TFLQN
-316 VLDEVM
+316 VLLEVM
-322 ELFPSP
+322 EIFPSE
-328 YIHIGGDECPKDAWM
+328 YIHIGGDEANMDSWRKCPLCQKRM
-343 KCAHCQE
+343 KQE
-350 LIKKLGLK
+350 GLA
-358 DDTTPNAIDG
+358 DV
-368 KKHTKEEKLQ
+368 KELQ
-378 SYFITRMEK
+378 SYLIHRMEK
-387 YLNSKG
+387 FLNEHG
-393 RNIIGWD
+393 RQLLGWD

-406 LAPNA
+406 LAPRA
-411 TVMSWRGVE
+411 TVMSWRGEE
-420 GGITAAKAGHDAI
+420 GGIKAAKAGHDVI
-433 MTPSP
+433 MTPGGFCYLDSYQDAPTTQPEAIGGYLTLEKVYSYDPIPEVLTKEGADYIQGVQANVWAEYITTAEHMEYMVYPRLLALAEVAWTQPDKKNWEHFHRCALKEVKWLQDNGYHPFDLSKEVGERPEAAIPVEHLGLMKTVKYTSP
-438 YAYLDQY
+438 YAPQY
-445 QEEPETAPTT
+445 TAGGDSALVDGLRGGWTYGDKRWQGFLNTDMDITVDLGEMKEISSIAAEFMQLSGPYVWLPREVIISISEDGNTFTEQALLHTDVPTT
-455 IGGYQT
+455 EDR
-461 LKKTYSYNPVP
+461 LVFRTYEWDGKASARYV
-472 DDADELV
+472 
-479 KKHIIGVQGNIWN
+479 
-492 EYMQSDERRDY
+492 RY
-503 QAFPRAVALAET
+503 QALSNGIEG
-515 GWTQNNRKNWNSF
+515 GW
-528 RSRMVED
+528 
-535 FERMDAMN
+535 
-543 VKACRN
+543 
-549 FFDVNINTHVYD
+549 
-561 GTLKAVLETFYPDA
+561 L
-575 EIRYTTDG
+575 
-583 SAPTAKSE
+583 
-591 LYTQPFTWEGY
+591 
-602 IDLQAAAFK
+602 
-611 NSKMLGKVNGKKLY
+611 
-625 ANLISGKQYTTTP
+625 
-638 HWGWMSGDIFG
+638 
-649 ENDILGADTTTLGLT
+649 
-664 NGKRGNIA
+664 
-672 SFTPWVAF
+672 
-680 SLNEKNNNE
+680 
-689 LVFSVDLEKPATIS
+689 
-703 KVIFGTLYNPAF
+703 
-715 RVLPAS
+715 
-721 AARVEVS
+721 
-728 TNGKEFKEVA
+728 
-738 QTSYTRE
+738 
-745 YPEHG
+745 
-750 RKMFTDVLEFT
+750 FTDEIV
-761 PTEARYI
+761 I
-768 KVTLKSGGTL
+768 K
-778 RNGIDCRKDSPGDI
+778 
-792 IPSDLYV
+792 
-799 DEIEVY
+799 

>member
-1 MRKGII
+1 MRKGIT

-259 HITVIPEIEMPGHA
+259 HITVIPEIEMPGHSEEV
-273 IAALASYPELS
+273 LAVFPHLS
-284 CRPDTTYEVTGTWGV
+284 CSGKPYVNSEVCIGNEDT
-299 FEEVF
+299 F
-304 CPKEETFQFLEG
+304 TFLQN
-316 VLDEVM
+316 VLLEVM
-322 ELFPSP
+322 EIFPSE
-328 YIHIGGDECPKDAWM
+328 YIHIGGDEANMDSWRKCPLCQKRM
-343 KCAHCQE
+343 KQE
-350 LIKKLGLK
+350 GLA
-358 DDTTPNAIDG
+358 DV
-368 KKHTKEEKLQ
+368 KELQ
-378 SYFITRMEK
+378 SYLIHRMEK
-387 YLNSKG
+387 FLNEHG
-393 RNIIGWD
+393 RQLLGWD

-406 LAPNA
+406 LAPRA
-411 TVMSWRGVE
+411 TVMSWRGEE
-420 GGITAAKAGHDAI
+420 GGIKAAKAGHDVI
-433 MTPSP
+433 MTPGGFCYLDSYQDAPTTQPEAIGGYLTLEKVYSYDPIPEVLTKEGADYIQGVQANVWAEYITTAEHMEYMVYPRLLALAEVAWTQPDKKNWEHFHRCALKEVKWLQDNGYHPFDLSKEVGERPEAAIPVEHLGLMKTVKYTSP
-438 YAYLDQY
+438 YAPQY
-445 QEEPETAPTT
+445 TAGGDSALVDGLRGGWTYGDKRWQGFLNTDMDITVDLGEMKEISSIAAEFMQLSGPYVWLPREVIISISEDGNTFTEQARLHTDVPTT
-455 IGGYQT
+455 EDRLVFRTYEWDGKASARYVRYQA
-461 LKKTYSYNPVP
+461 LSNGRS
-472 DDADELV
+472 E
-479 KKHIIGVQGNIWN
+479 
-492 EYMQSDERRDY
+492 ERR
-503 QAFPRAVALAET
+503 VGKEC
-515 GWTQNNRKNWNSF
+515 
-528 RSRMVED
+528 RSR
-535 FERMDAMN
+535 
-543 VKACRN
+543 
-549 FFDVNINTHVYD
+549 
-561 GTLKAVLETFYPDA
+561 
-575 EIRYTTDG
+575 
-583 SAPTAKSE
+583 
-591 LYTQPFTWEGY
+591 W
-602 IDLQAAAFK
+602 
-611 NSKMLGKVNGKKLY
+611 
-625 ANLISGKQYTTTP
+625 
-638 HWGWMSGDIFG
+638 
-649 ENDILGADTTTLGLT
+649 
-664 NGKRGNIA
+664 
-672 SFTPWVAF
+672 
-680 SLNEKNNNE
+680 
-689 LVFSVDLEKPATIS
+689 
-703 KVIFGTLYNPAF
+703 
-715 RVLPAS
+715 
-721 AARVEVS
+721 
-728 TNGKEFKEVA
+728 
-738 QTSYTRE
+738 
-745 YPEHG
+745 
-750 RKMFTDVLEFT
+750 
-761 PTEARYI
+761 
-768 KVTLKSGGTL
+768 
-778 RNGIDCRKDSPGDI
+778 SP
-792 IPSDLYV
+792 YH
-799 DEIEVY
+799 

>member
-259 HITVIPEIEMPGHA
+259 HITVIPEIEMPGHSEEV
-273 IAALASYPELS
+273 LAVFPHLS
-284 CRPDTTYEVTGTWGV
+284 CSGKPYVNSEVCIGNEDT
-299 FEEVF
+299 F
-304 CPKEETFQFLEG
+304 TFLQN
-316 VLDEVM
+316 VLLEVM
-322 ELFPSP
+322 EIFPSE
-328 YIHIGGDECPKDAWM
+328 YIHIGGDEANMDSWRKCPLCQKRM
-343 KCAHCQE
+343 KQE
-350 LIKKLGLK
+350 GLA
-358 DDTTPNAIDG
+358 DV
-368 KKHTKEEKLQ
+368 KELQ
-378 SYFITRMEK
+378 SYLIHRMEK
-387 YLNSKG
+387 FLNEHG
-393 RNIIGWD
+393 RQLLGWD

-406 LAPNA
+406 LAPRA
-411 TVMSWRGVE
+411 TVMSWRGEE
-420 GGITAAKAGHDAI
+420 GGIKAAKAGHDVI
-433 MTPSP
+433 MTPGGFCYLDSYQDAPTTQPEAIGGYLTLEKVYFYDPIPEVLTKEGADYIQGVQANVWAEYITTAEHMEYMVYPRLLALAEVAWTQPDKKNWEHFHRCALKEVKWLQDNGYHPFDLSKEVGERPEAAVPVEHLGLMKTIKYTSP
-438 YAYLDQY
+438 YAPQY
-445 QEEPETAPTT
+445 MAGGDSALVDGLRGGWTYGDKRWQGFLNTDMDITVDLGEMKEISSIAAEFMQLSGPYVWLPREVIISISEDGNTFTEQARLHTDVPTT
-455 IGGYQT
+455 EDR
-461 LKKTYSYNPVP
+461 LVFRTYEWDGKASARYV
-472 DDADELV
+472 
-479 KKHIIGVQGNIWN
+479 
-492 EYMQSDERRDY
+492 RY
-503 QAFPRAVALAET
+503 QALSNGIEG
-515 GWTQNNRKNWNSF
+515 GW
-528 RSRMVED
+528 
-535 FERMDAMN
+535 
-543 VKACRN
+543 
-549 FFDVNINTHVYD
+549 
-561 GTLKAVLETFYPDA
+561 L
-575 EIRYTTDG
+575 
-583 SAPTAKSE
+583 
-591 LYTQPFTWEGY
+591 
-602 IDLQAAAFK
+602 
-611 NSKMLGKVNGKKLY
+611 
-625 ANLISGKQYTTTP
+625 
-638 HWGWMSGDIFG
+638 
-649 ENDILGADTTTLGLT
+649 
-664 NGKRGNIA
+664 
-672 SFTPWVAF
+672 
-680 SLNEKNNNE
+680 
-689 LVFSVDLEKPATIS
+689 
-703 KVIFGTLYNPAF
+703 
-715 RVLPAS
+715 
-721 AARVEVS
+721 
-728 TNGKEFKEVA
+728 
-738 QTSYTRE
+738 
-745 YPEHG
+745 
-750 RKMFTDVLEFT
+750 FTDEIV
-761 PTEARYI
+761 I
-768 KVTLKSGGTL
+768 K
-778 RNGIDCRKDSPGDI
+778 
-792 IPSDLYV
+792 
-799 DEIEVY
+799 

>member
-259 HITVIPEIEMPGHA
+259 HITVIPEIEMPGHSEEV
-273 IAALASYPELS
+273 LAVFPHLS
-284 CRPDTTYEVTGTWGV
+284 CSGKPYVNSEVCIGNEDT
-299 FEEVF
+299 F
-304 CPKEETFQFLEG
+304 TFLQN
-316 VLDEVM
+316 VLLEVM
-322 ELFPSP
+322 EIFPSE
-328 YIHIGGDECPKDAWM
+328 YIHIGGDEANMDSWRKCPLCQKRM
-343 KCAHCQE
+343 KQE
-350 LIKKLGLK
+350 GLA
-358 DDTTPNAIDG
+358 DV
-368 KKHTKEEKLQ
+368 KELQ
-378 SYFITRMEK
+378 SYLIHRMEK
-387 YLNSKG
+387 FLNEHG
-393 RNIIGWD
+393 RQLLGWD

-406 LAPNA
+406 LAPRA
-411 TVMSWRGVE
+411 TVMSWRGEE
-420 GGITAAKAGHDAI
+420 GGIKAAKAGHDVI
-433 MTPSP
+433 MTPGGFCYLDSYQDAPTTQPEAIGGYLTLVKVYFYDPIPEVLTKEGADYIQGVQANVWAEYITTAEHMEYMVYPRLLALAEVAWTQPDKKNWEHFHRCALKEVKWLQDNGYHPFDLSKEVGERPEAAVPVEHLGLMKTIKYTSP
-438 YAYLDQY
+438 YAPQY
-445 QEEPETAPTT
+445 TAGGDSALVDGLRGGWTYGDKRWQGFLNTDMDITVDLGEMKEISSIAAEFMQLSGPYVWLPREVIISISEDGNTFTEQARLHTDVPTT
-455 IGGYQT
+455 EDR
-461 LKKTYSYNPVP
+461 LVFRTYEWDGKASARYV
-472 DDADELV
+472 
-479 KKHIIGVQGNIWN
+479 
-492 EYMQSDERRDY
+492 RY
-503 QAFPRAVALAET
+503 QALSNGIEG
-515 GWTQNNRKNWNSF
+515 GW
-528 RSRMVED
+528 
-535 FERMDAMN
+535 
-543 VKACRN
+543 
-549 FFDVNINTHVYD
+549 
-561 GTLKAVLETFYPDA
+561 L
-575 EIRYTTDG
+575 
-583 SAPTAKSE
+583 
-591 LYTQPFTWEGY
+591 
-602 IDLQAAAFK
+602 
-611 NSKMLGKVNGKKLY
+611 
-625 ANLISGKQYTTTP
+625 
-638 HWGWMSGDIFG
+638 
-649 ENDILGADTTTLGLT
+649 
-664 NGKRGNIA
+664 
-672 SFTPWVAF
+672 
-680 SLNEKNNNE
+680 
-689 LVFSVDLEKPATIS
+689 
-703 KVIFGTLYNPAF
+703 
-715 RVLPAS
+715 
-721 AARVEVS
+721 
-728 TNGKEFKEVA
+728 
-738 QTSYTRE
+738 
-745 YPEHG
+745 
-750 RKMFTDVLEFT
+750 FTDEIV
-761 PTEARYI
+761 I
-768 KVTLKSGGTL
+768 K
-778 RNGIDCRKDSPGDI
+778 
-792 IPSDLYV
+792 
-799 DEIEVY
+799 

>member
-120 AGLFY
+120 AGFFY

-259 HITVIPEIEMPGHA
+259 HITVIPEIEMPGHSEEV
-273 IAALASYPELS
+273 LAVFPHLS
-284 CRPDTTYEVTGTWGV
+284 CSGKPYVNSEVCIGNEDT
-299 FEEVF
+299 F
-304 CPKEETFQFLEG
+304 TFLQN
-316 VLDEVM
+316 VLLEVM
-322 ELFPSP
+322 EIFPSE
-328 YIHIGGDECPKDAWM
+328 YIHIGGDEANMDSWRKCPLCQKRM
-343 KCAHCQE
+343 KQE
-350 LIKKLGLK
+350 GLA
-358 DDTTPNAIDG
+358 DV
-368 KKHTKEEKLQ
+368 KELQ
-378 SYFITRMEK
+378 SYLIHRMEK
-387 YLNSKG
+387 FLNEHG
-393 RNIIGWD
+393 RQLLGWD

-406 LAPNA
+406 LAPRA
-411 TVMSWRGVE
+411 TVMSWRGEE
-420 GGITAAKAGHDAI
+420 GGIKAAKAGHDVI
-433 MTPSP
+433 MTPGGFCYLDSYQDAPTTQPEAIGGYLTLEKVYFYDPIPEVLTKEGADYIQGVQANVWAEYITTAEHMEYMVYPRLLALAEVAWTQPDKKNWEHFHRCALKEVKWLQDNGYHPFDLSKEVGERPEAAIPVEHLGLMKTVKYTSP
-438 YAYLDQY
+438 YAPQY
-445 QEEPETAPTT
+445 TAGGDSALVDGLRGGWTYGDKRWQGFLNTDMDITVDLGEMKEISSIAAEFMQLSGPYVWLPREVIISISEDGNTFTEQARLHTDVPTT
-455 IGGYQT
+455 EDR
-461 LKKTYSYNPVP
+461 LVFRTYEWDGKASARYV
-472 DDADELV
+472 
-479 KKHIIGVQGNIWN
+479 
-492 EYMQSDERRDY
+492 RY
-503 QAFPRAVALAET
+503 QALSNGIEG
-515 GWTQNNRKNWNSF
+515 GW
-528 RSRMVED
+528 
-535 FERMDAMN
+535 
-543 VKACRN
+543 
-549 FFDVNINTHVYD
+549 
-561 GTLKAVLETFYPDA
+561 L
-575 EIRYTTDG
+575 
-583 SAPTAKSE
+583 
-591 LYTQPFTWEGY
+591 
-602 IDLQAAAFK
+602 
-611 NSKMLGKVNGKKLY
+611 
-625 ANLISGKQYTTTP
+625 
-638 HWGWMSGDIFG
+638 
-649 ENDILGADTTTLGLT
+649 
-664 NGKRGNIA
+664 
-672 SFTPWVAF
+672 
-680 SLNEKNNNE
+680 
-689 LVFSVDLEKPATIS
+689 
-703 KVIFGTLYNPAF
+703 
-715 RVLPAS
+715 
-721 AARVEVS
+721 
-728 TNGKEFKEVA
+728 
-738 QTSYTRE
+738 
-745 YPEHG
+745 
-750 RKMFTDVLEFT
+750 FTDEIV
-761 PTEARYI
+761 I
-768 KVTLKSGGTL
+768 K
-778 RNGIDCRKDSPGDI
+778 
-792 IPSDLYV
+792 
-799 DEIEVY
+799 

>member
-39 SSGTYGLPR
+39 SSGTYGLPW

-95 SDQESMESYQLSIT
+95 SDQESMESYQLSVT

-259 HITVIPEIEMPGHA
+259 HITVIPEIEMPGHSEEV
-273 IAALASYPELS
+273 LAVFPHLS
-284 CRPDTTYEVTGTWGV
+284 CSGKPYVNSEVCIGNEDT
-299 FEEVF
+299 F
-304 CPKEETFQFLEG
+304 TFLQN
-316 VLDEVM
+316 VLLEVM
-322 ELFPSP
+322 EIFPSE
-328 YIHIGGDECPKDAWM
+328 YIHIGGDEANMDSWRKCPLCQKRM
-343 KCAHCQE
+343 KQE
-350 LIKKLGLK
+350 GLA
-358 DDTTPNAIDG
+358 DV
-368 KKHTKEEKLQ
+368 KELQ
-378 SYFITRMEK
+378 SYLIHRMEK
-387 YLNSKG
+387 FLNEHG
-393 RNIIGWD
+393 RQLLGWD

-406 LAPNA
+406 LAPRA
-411 TVMSWRGVE
+411 TVMSWRGEE
-420 GGITAAKAGHDAI
+420 GGIKAAKAGHDVI
-433 MTPSP
+433 MTPGGFCYLDSYQDAPTTQPEAIGGYLTLEKVYSYDPIPEVLTKEGADYIQGVQANVWAEYITTAEHMEYMVYPRLLALAEVAWTQPDKKNWEHFHRCALKEVKWLQDNGYHPFDLSKEVGERPEAAIPVEHLGLMKTVKYTSP
-438 YAYLDQY
+438 YAPQY
-445 QEEPETAPTT
+445 TAGGDTALVDGLRGGWTYGDKRWQGFLNTDMDITVDLGEMKEISSIAAEFMQLSGPYVWLPREVIISISEDGNTFTEQARLHTDVPTT
-455 IGGYQT
+455 EDR
-461 LKKTYSYNPVP
+461 LVFRTYEWDGKASARYV
-472 DDADELV
+472 
-479 KKHIIGVQGNIWN
+479 
-492 EYMQSDERRDY
+492 RY
-503 QAFPRAVALAET
+503 QALSNGIEG
-515 GWTQNNRKNWNSF
+515 GW
-528 RSRMVED
+528 
-535 FERMDAMN
+535 
-543 VKACRN
+543 
-549 FFDVNINTHVYD
+549 
-561 GTLKAVLETFYPDA
+561 L
-575 EIRYTTDG
+575 
-583 SAPTAKSE
+583 
-591 LYTQPFTWEGY
+591 
-602 IDLQAAAFK
+602 
-611 NSKMLGKVNGKKLY
+611 
-625 ANLISGKQYTTTP
+625 
-638 HWGWMSGDIFG
+638 
-649 ENDILGADTTTLGLT
+649 
-664 NGKRGNIA
+664 
-672 SFTPWVAF
+672 
-680 SLNEKNNNE
+680 
-689 LVFSVDLEKPATIS
+689 
-703 KVIFGTLYNPAF
+703 
-715 RVLPAS
+715 
-721 AARVEVS
+721 
-728 TNGKEFKEVA
+728 
-738 QTSYTRE
+738 
-745 YPEHG
+745 
-750 RKMFTDVLEFT
+750 FTDEIV
-761 PTEARYI
+761 I
-768 KVTLKSGGTL
+768 K
-778 RNGIDCRKDSPGDI
+778 
-792 IPSDLYV
+792 
-799 DEIEVY
+799 

>member
-120 AGLFY
+120 AFLFY
-125 GFQSLLQLAEQEADG
+125 RFQSLLQLAEQEADG

-259 HITVIPEIEMPGHA
+259 HITVIPEIEMPGHSEEV
-273 IAALASYPELS
+273 LAVFPHLS
-284 CRPDTTYEVTGTWGV
+284 CSGKPYVNSEVCIGNEDT
-299 FEEVF
+299 F
-304 CPKEETFQFLEG
+304 TFLQN
-316 VLDEVM
+316 VLLEVM
-322 ELFPSP
+322 EIFPSE
-328 YIHIGGDECPKDAWM
+328 YIHIGGDEANMDSWRKCPLCQKRM
-343 KCAHCQE
+343 KQE
-350 LIKKLGLK
+350 GLA
-358 DDTTPNAIDG
+358 DV
-368 KKHTKEEKLQ
+368 KELQ
-378 SYFITRMEK
+378 SYLIHRMEK
-387 YLNSKG
+387 FLNEHG
-393 RNIIGWD
+393 RQLLGWD

-406 LAPNA
+406 LAPRA
-411 TVMSWRGVE
+411 TVMSWRGEE
-420 GGITAAKAGHDAI
+420 GGIKAAKAGHDVI
-433 MTPSP
+433 MTPGGFCYLDSYQDAPTTQPEAIGGYLTLEKVYSYDPIPEVLTKEGADYIQGVQANVWAEYITTAEHMEYMVYPRLLALAEVAWTQPDKKNWEHFHRCALKEVKWLQDNGYHPFDLSKEVGERPEAAIPVEHLGLMKTVKYTSP
-438 YAYLDQY
+438 YAPQY
-445 QEEPETAPTT
+445 TAGGDSALVDGLRGGWTYGDKRWQGFLNTDMDITVDLGEMKEISSIAAEFMQLSGPYVWLPREVIISISEDGNTFTEQARLHTDVPTT
-455 IGGYQT
+455 EDR
-461 LKKTYSYNPVP
+461 LVFRTYEWDGKASARYV
-472 DDADELV
+472 
-479 KKHIIGVQGNIWN
+479 
-492 EYMQSDERRDY
+492 RY
-503 QAFPRAVALAET
+503 QALSNGIEG
-515 GWTQNNRKNWNSF
+515 GW
-528 RSRMVED
+528 
-535 FERMDAMN
+535 
-543 VKACRN
+543 
-549 FFDVNINTHVYD
+549 
-561 GTLKAVLETFYPDA
+561 L
-575 EIRYTTDG
+575 
-583 SAPTAKSE
+583 
-591 LYTQPFTWEGY
+591 
-602 IDLQAAAFK
+602 
-611 NSKMLGKVNGKKLY
+611 
-625 ANLISGKQYTTTP
+625 
-638 HWGWMSGDIFG
+638 
-649 ENDILGADTTTLGLT
+649 
-664 NGKRGNIA
+664 
-672 SFTPWVAF
+672 
-680 SLNEKNNNE
+680 
-689 LVFSVDLEKPATIS
+689 
-703 KVIFGTLYNPAF
+703 
-715 RVLPAS
+715 
-721 AARVEVS
+721 
-728 TNGKEFKEVA
+728 
-738 QTSYTRE
+738 
-745 YPEHG
+745 
-750 RKMFTDVLEFT
+750 FTDEIV
-761 PTEARYI
+761 I
-768 KVTLKSGGTL
+768 K
-778 RNGIDCRKDSPGDI
+778 
-792 IPSDLYV
+792 
-799 DEIEVY
+799 

>member
-259 HITVIPEIEMPGHA
+259 HITVIPEIEMPGHSEEV
-273 IAALASYPELS
+273 LAVFPHLS
-284 CRPDTTYEVTGTWGV
+284 CSGKPYVNSEVCIGNEDT
-299 FEEVF
+299 F
-304 CPKEETFQFLEG
+304 TFLQN
-316 VLDEVM
+316 VLLEVM
-322 ELFPSP
+322 EIFPSE
-328 YIHIGGDECPKDAWM
+328 YIHIGGDEANMDSWKKCPLCQKRM
-343 KCAHCQE
+343 KQE
-350 LIKKLGLK
+350 GLA
-358 DDTTPNAIDG
+358 DV
-368 KKHTKEEKLQ
+368 KELQ
-378 SYFITRMEK
+378 SYLIHRMEK
-387 YLNSKG
+387 FLNEHD
-393 RNIIGWD
+393 RQLLGWD

-406 LAPNA
+406 LAPRA
-411 TVMSWRGVE
+411 TVMSWRGEE
-420 GGITAAKAGHDAI
+420 GGIKAAKAGHDVI
-433 MTPSP
+433 MTPGGFCYLDSYQDAPTTQPEAIGGYLTLEKVYFYDPIPEVLTKEGADYIQGVQANVWAEYITTAEHMEYMVYPRLLALTEVAWTQPDKKNWEHFHRCALKEVKWLQDNGYHPFDLSKEVGERPEAAIPVEHLGLMKTVKYTSP
-438 YAYLDQY
+438 YAPQY
-445 QEEPETAPTT
+445 TAGGDSALVDGLRGGWTYGDKRWQGFLNTDMDITVDLGEMKEISSIAAEFMQLSGPYVWLPREVIISISEDGNTFTEQARLHTDVPTT
-455 IGGYQT
+455 EDR
-461 LKKTYSYNPVP
+461 LVFRTYEWDGKVSARYV
-472 DDADELV
+472 
-479 KKHIIGVQGNIWN
+479 
-492 EYMQSDERRDY
+492 RY
-503 QAFPRAVALAET
+503 QALSNGIEG
-515 GWTQNNRKNWNSF
+515 GW
-528 RSRMVED
+528 
-535 FERMDAMN
+535 
-543 VKACRN
+543 
-549 FFDVNINTHVYD
+549 
-561 GTLKAVLETFYPDA
+561 L
-575 EIRYTTDG
+575 
-583 SAPTAKSE
+583 
-591 LYTQPFTWEGY
+591 
-602 IDLQAAAFK
+602 
-611 NSKMLGKVNGKKLY
+611 
-625 ANLISGKQYTTTP
+625 
-638 HWGWMSGDIFG
+638 
-649 ENDILGADTTTLGLT
+649 
-664 NGKRGNIA
+664 
-672 SFTPWVAF
+672 
-680 SLNEKNNNE
+680 
-689 LVFSVDLEKPATIS
+689 
-703 KVIFGTLYNPAF
+703 
-715 RVLPAS
+715 
-721 AARVEVS
+721 
-728 TNGKEFKEVA
+728 
-738 QTSYTRE
+738 
-745 YPEHG
+745 
-750 RKMFTDVLEFT
+750 FTDEIV
-761 PTEARYI
+761 I
-768 KVTLKSGGTL
+768 K
-778 RNGIDCRKDSPGDI
+778 
-792 IPSDLYV
+792 
-799 DEIEVY
+799 

>member
-259 HITVIPEIEMPGHA
+259 HITVIPEIEMPGHSEEV
-273 IAALASYPELS
+273 LAVFPHLS
-284 CRPDTTYEVTGTWGV
+284 CSGKPYVNSEVCIGNEDT
-299 FEEVF
+299 F
-304 CPKEETFQFLEG
+304 TFLQN
-316 VLDEVM
+316 VLLEVM
-322 ELFPSP
+322 EIFPSE
-328 YIHIGGDECPKDAWM
+328 YIHIGGDEANMDSWRKCPLCQKRM
-343 KCAHCQE
+343 KQE
-350 LIKKLGLK
+350 GLA
-358 DDTTPNAIDG
+358 DV
-368 KKHTKEEKLQ
+368 KELQ
-378 SYFITRMEK
+378 SYLIHRMEK
-387 YLNSKG
+387 FLNEHG
-393 RNIIGWD
+393 RQLLGWD

-406 LAPNA
+406 LAPRA
-411 TVMSWRGVE
+411 TVMSWRGEE
-420 GGITAAKAGHDAI
+420 GGIKAAKAGHDVI
-433 MTPSP
+433 MTPGGFCYLDSYQDAPTTQPEAIGGYLTLEKVYSYDPIPEVLTKEGADYIQGVQANVWAEYITTAEHMEYMIYPRLLALAEVAWTQPDKKNWEHFHRCALKEVKWLQDNGYHPFDLSKEVGERPEAAVPVEHLGLMKTIKYTSP
-438 YAYLDQY
+438 YAPQY
-445 QEEPETAPTT
+445 TAGGDSALVDGLRGGWTYGDKRWQGFLNTDMDITVDLGEMKEISSIAAEFMQLSGPYVWLPREVIISISEDGNTFTEQARLHTDVPTT
-455 IGGYQT
+455 EDR
-461 LKKTYSYNPVP
+461 LVFRTYEWDGKASARYV
-472 DDADELV
+472 
-479 KKHIIGVQGNIWN
+479 
-492 EYMQSDERRDY
+492 RY
-503 QAFPRAVALAET
+503 QALSNGIEG
-515 GWTQNNRKNWNSF
+515 GW
-528 RSRMVED
+528 
-535 FERMDAMN
+535 
-543 VKACRN
+543 
-549 FFDVNINTHVYD
+549 
-561 GTLKAVLETFYPDA
+561 L
-575 EIRYTTDG
+575 
-583 SAPTAKSE
+583 
-591 LYTQPFTWEGY
+591 
-602 IDLQAAAFK
+602 
-611 NSKMLGKVNGKKLY
+611 
-625 ANLISGKQYTTTP
+625 
-638 HWGWMSGDIFG
+638 
-649 ENDILGADTTTLGLT
+649 
-664 NGKRGNIA
+664 
-672 SFTPWVAF
+672 
-680 SLNEKNNNE
+680 
-689 LVFSVDLEKPATIS
+689 
-703 KVIFGTLYNPAF
+703 
-715 RVLPAS
+715 
-721 AARVEVS
+721 
-728 TNGKEFKEVA
+728 
-738 QTSYTRE
+738 
-745 YPEHG
+745 
-750 RKMFTDVLEFT
+750 FTDEIV
-761 PTEARYI
+761 I
-768 KVTLKSGGTL
+768 K
-778 RNGIDCRKDSPGDI
+778 
-792 IPSDLYV
+792 
-799 DEIEVY
+799 

>member
-125 GFQSLLQLAEQEADG
+125 GFQSLLQLAEQEVDG

-259 HITVIPEIEMPGHA
+259 HITVIPEIEMPGHSEEV
-273 IAALASYPELS
+273 LAVFPHLS
-284 CRPDTTYEVTGTWGV
+284 CSGKPYVNSEVCIGNEDT
-299 FEEVF
+299 F
-304 CPKEETFQFLEG
+304 TFLQN
-316 VLDEVM
+316 VLLEVM
-322 ELFPSP
+322 EIFPSE
-328 YIHIGGDECPKDAWM
+328 YIHIGGDEANMDSWRKCPLCQKRM
-343 KCAHCQE
+343 KQE
-350 LIKKLGLK
+350 GLA
-358 DDTTPNAIDG
+358 DV
-368 KKHTKEEKLQ
+368 KELQ
-378 SYFITRMEK
+378 SYLIHRMEK
-387 YLNSKG
+387 FLNEHG
-393 RNIIGWD
+393 RQLLGWD

-406 LAPNA
+406 LAPRA
-411 TVMSWRGVE
+411 TVMSWRGEE
-420 GGITAAKAGHDAI
+420 GGIKAAKAEHDVI
-433 MTPSP
+433 MTPGGFCYLDSYQDAPTTQPEAIGGYLTLEKVYSYDPIPEVLTKEGADYIQGVQANVWAEYITTAEHMEYMIYPRLLALAEVAWTQPDKKNWEHFHRCALKEVKWLQDNGYHPFDLSKEVGERPEAAVPVEHLGLMKTIKYTSP
-438 YAYLDQY
+438 YAPQY
-445 QEEPETAPTT
+445 TAGGDSALVDGLRGGWTYGDKRWQGFLNTDMDITVDLGEVKEISSIAAEFMQLSGPYVWLPREVIISISEDGNTFTEQARLHTDVPTT
-455 IGGYQT
+455 EDR
-461 LKKTYSYNPVP
+461 LVFRTYEWDGKASARYV
-472 DDADELV
+472 
-479 KKHIIGVQGNIWN
+479 
-492 EYMQSDERRDY
+492 RY
-503 QAFPRAVALAET
+503 QALSNGIEG
-515 GWTQNNRKNWNSF
+515 GW
-528 RSRMVED
+528 
-535 FERMDAMN
+535 
-543 VKACRN
+543 
-549 FFDVNINTHVYD
+549 
-561 GTLKAVLETFYPDA
+561 L
-575 EIRYTTDG
+575 
-583 SAPTAKSE
+583 
-591 LYTQPFTWEGY
+591 
-602 IDLQAAAFK
+602 
-611 NSKMLGKVNGKKLY
+611 
-625 ANLISGKQYTTTP
+625 
-638 HWGWMSGDIFG
+638 
-649 ENDILGADTTTLGLT
+649 
-664 NGKRGNIA
+664 
-672 SFTPWVAF
+672 
-680 SLNEKNNNE
+680 
-689 LVFSVDLEKPATIS
+689 
-703 KVIFGTLYNPAF
+703 
-715 RVLPAS
+715 
-721 AARVEVS
+721 
-728 TNGKEFKEVA
+728 
-738 QTSYTRE
+738 
-745 YPEHG
+745 
-750 RKMFTDVLEFT
+750 FTDEIV
-761 PTEARYI
+761 I
-768 KVTLKSGGTL
+768 K
-778 RNGIDCRKDSPGDI
+778 
-792 IPSDLYV
+792 
-799 DEIEVY
+799 

>member
-259 HITVIPEIEMPGHA
+259 HITVIPEIEMPGHSEEV
-273 IAALASYPELS
+273 LAVFPHLS
-284 CRPDTTYEVTGTWGV
+284 CSGKPYVNSEVCIGNEDT
-299 FEEVF
+299 F
-304 CPKEETFQFLEG
+304 TFLQN
-316 VLDEVM
+316 VLLEVM
-322 ELFPSP
+322 EIFPSE
-328 YIHIGGDECPKDAWM
+328 YIHIGGDEANMDSWRKCPLCQKRM
-343 KCAHCQE
+343 KQE
-350 LIKKLGLK
+350 GLA
-358 DDTTPNAIDG
+358 DV
-368 KKHTKEEKLQ
+368 KELQ
-378 SYFITRMEK
+378 SYLIHRMEK
-387 YLNSKG
+387 FLNEHG
-393 RNIIGWD
+393 RQLLGWD

-406 LAPNA
+406 LAPRA
-411 TVMSWRGVE
+411 TVMSWRGEE
-420 GGITAAKAGHDAI
+420 GGIKAAKAGHDVI
-433 MTPSP
+433 MTPGGFCYLDSYQDAPTTQPEAIGGYLTLEKVYFYDPIPEVLTKEGADYIQGVQANVWAEYITTAEHMEYMVYPRLLALAEVAWTQPDKKNWEHFHRCALKEVKWLQDNGYHPFDLSKEVGERPEAAIPVEHLGLMKTVKYTSP
-438 YAYLDQY
+438 YAPQY
-445 QEEPETAPTT
+445 TAGGDSALVDGFRGGWTYGDKRWQGFLNTDMDITVDLGEMKEISSIAAEFMQLSGPYVWLPREVIISISEDGNTFTEQARLHTDVPTT
-455 IGGYQT
+455 EDR
-461 LKKTYSYNPVP
+461 LVFRTYEWDGKASARYV
-472 DDADELV
+472 
-479 KKHIIGVQGNIWN
+479 
-492 EYMQSDERRDY
+492 RY
-503 QAFPRAVALAET
+503 QALSNGIEG
-515 GWTQNNRKNWNSF
+515 GW
-528 RSRMVED
+528 
-535 FERMDAMN
+535 
-543 VKACRN
+543 
-549 FFDVNINTHVYD
+549 
-561 GTLKAVLETFYPDA
+561 L
-575 EIRYTTDG
+575 
-583 SAPTAKSE
+583 
-591 LYTQPFTWEGY
+591 
-602 IDLQAAAFK
+602 
-611 NSKMLGKVNGKKLY
+611 
-625 ANLISGKQYTTTP
+625 
-638 HWGWMSGDIFG
+638 
-649 ENDILGADTTTLGLT
+649 
-664 NGKRGNIA
+664 
-672 SFTPWVAF
+672 
-680 SLNEKNNNE
+680 
-689 LVFSVDLEKPATIS
+689 
-703 KVIFGTLYNPAF
+703 
-715 RVLPAS
+715 
-721 AARVEVS
+721 
-728 TNGKEFKEVA
+728 
-738 QTSYTRE
+738 
-745 YPEHG
+745 
-750 RKMFTDVLEFT
+750 FTDEIV
-761 PTEARYI
+761 I
-768 KVTLKSGGTL
+768 K
-778 RNGIDCRKDSPGDI
+778 
-792 IPSDLYV
+792 
-799 DEIEVY
+799 

>member
-95 SDQESMESYQLSIT
+95 SDQESMESYQLSVT

-225 KGGRKYCTK
+225 KGGRKYCKK

-259 HITVIPEIEMPGHA
+259 HITVIPEIEMPGHSEEV
-273 IAALASYPELS
+273 LAVFPHLS
-284 CRPDTTYEVTGTWGV
+284 CSGKPYVNSEVCIGNEDT
-299 FEEVF
+299 F
-304 CPKEETFQFLEG
+304 TFLQN
-316 VLDEVM
+316 VLLEVM
-322 ELFPSP
+322 EIFPSE
-328 YIHIGGDECPKDAWM
+328 YIHIGGDEANMDSWRKCPLCQKRM
-343 KCAHCQE
+343 KQE
-350 LIKKLGLK
+350 GLA
-358 DDTTPNAIDG
+358 DV
-368 KKHTKEEKLQ
+368 KELQ
-378 SYFITRMEK
+378 SYLIHRMEK
-387 YLNSKG
+387 FLNEHD
-393 RNIIGWD
+393 RQLLGWD

-406 LAPNA
+406 LAPRA
-411 TVMSWRGVE
+411 TVMSWRGEE
-420 GGITAAKAGHDAI
+420 GGIKAAKAGHDVI
-433 MTPSP
+433 MTPGGFCYLDSYQDAPTTQPEAIGGYLTLEKVYSYDPIPEVLTKEGADYIQGVQANVWAEYITTAEHMEYMVYPRLLALAEVAWTQPDKKNWEHFRRCALKEVKWLQDNGYHPFDLSKEVGERPEAAIPVEHLGLMKTVKYTSP
-438 YAYLDQY
+438 YAPQY
-445 QEEPETAPTT
+445 TAGGDSALVDGLRGGWTYGDKRWQGFLNTDMDITVDLGEMKEISSIAAEFMQLSGPYVWLPREVIISISEDGNTFTEQARLHTDVPTT
-455 IGGYQT
+455 EDR
-461 LKKTYSYNPVP
+461 LVFRTYEWDGKASARYV
-472 DDADELV
+472 
-479 KKHIIGVQGNIWN
+479 
-492 EYMQSDERRDY
+492 RY
-503 QAFPRAVALAET
+503 QALSNGIEG
-515 GWTQNNRKNWNSF
+515 GW
-528 RSRMVED
+528 
-535 FERMDAMN
+535 
-543 VKACRN
+543 
-549 FFDVNINTHVYD
+549 
-561 GTLKAVLETFYPDA
+561 L
-575 EIRYTTDG
+575 
-583 SAPTAKSE
+583 
-591 LYTQPFTWEGY
+591 
-602 IDLQAAAFK
+602 
-611 NSKMLGKVNGKKLY
+611 
-625 ANLISGKQYTTTP
+625 
-638 HWGWMSGDIFG
+638 
-649 ENDILGADTTTLGLT
+649 
-664 NGKRGNIA
+664 
-672 SFTPWVAF
+672 
-680 SLNEKNNNE
+680 
-689 LVFSVDLEKPATIS
+689 
-703 KVIFGTLYNPAF
+703 
-715 RVLPAS
+715 
-721 AARVEVS
+721 
-728 TNGKEFKEVA
+728 
-738 QTSYTRE
+738 
-745 YPEHG
+745 
-750 RKMFTDVLEFT
+750 FTDEIV
-761 PTEARYI
+761 I
-768 KVTLKSGGTL
+768 K
-778 RNGIDCRKDSPGDI
+778 
-792 IPSDLYV
+792 
-799 DEIEVY
+799 

>member
-7 SCLLFISFWLAGC
+7 SCLLFISFWLAGY

-259 HITVIPEIEMPGHA
+259 HITVIPEIEMPGHSEEV
-273 IAALASYPELS
+273 LAVFPHLS
-284 CRPDTTYEVTGTWGV
+284 CSGKPYVNSEVCIGNEDT
-299 FEEVF
+299 F
-304 CPKEETFQFLEG
+304 TFLQN
-316 VLDEVM
+316 VLLEVM
-322 ELFPSP
+322 EIFPSE
-328 YIHIGGDECPKDAWM
+328 YIHIGGDEANMDSWRKCPLCQKRM
-343 KCAHCQE
+343 KQE
-350 LIKKLGLK
+350 GLA
-358 DDTTPNAIDG
+358 DV
-368 KKHTKEEKLQ
+368 KELQ
-378 SYFITRMEK
+378 SYLIHRMEK
-387 YLNSKG
+387 FLNEHG
-393 RNIIGWD
+393 RQLLGWD

-406 LAPNA
+406 LAPRA
-411 TVMSWRGVE
+411 TVMSWRGEE
-420 GGITAAKAGHDAI
+420 GGIKAAKAGHDVI
-433 MTPSP
+433 MTPGGFCYLDSYQDAPTTQPEAIGGYLTLEKVYFYDPIPEVLTKEGADYIQGVQANVWAEYITTAEHMEYMVYPRLLALAEVAWTQPDKKNWEHFHRCALKEVKWLQDNGYHPFDLSKEVGERPEAAIPVEHLGLMKTVKYTSP
-438 YAYLDQY
+438 YAPQY
-445 QEEPETAPTT
+445 TAGGDSALVDGLRGGWTYGDKRWQGFLNTDMDITVDLGEMKEISSIAAEFMQLSGPYVWLPREVIISISEDGNTFTEQARLHTDVPTT
-455 IGGYQT
+455 EDR
-461 LKKTYSYNPVP
+461 LVFRTYEWDGKASARYV
-472 DDADELV
+472 
-479 KKHIIGVQGNIWN
+479 
-492 EYMQSDERRDY
+492 RY
-503 QAFPRAVALAET
+503 QALSNGIEG
-515 GWTQNNRKNWNSF
+515 GW
-528 RSRMVED
+528 
-535 FERMDAMN
+535 
-543 VKACRN
+543 
-549 FFDVNINTHVYD
+549 
-561 GTLKAVLETFYPDA
+561 L
-575 EIRYTTDG
+575 
-583 SAPTAKSE
+583 
-591 LYTQPFTWEGY
+591 
-602 IDLQAAAFK
+602 
-611 NSKMLGKVNGKKLY
+611 
-625 ANLISGKQYTTTP
+625 
-638 HWGWMSGDIFG
+638 
-649 ENDILGADTTTLGLT
+649 
-664 NGKRGNIA
+664 
-672 SFTPWVAF
+672 
-680 SLNEKNNNE
+680 
-689 LVFSVDLEKPATIS
+689 
-703 KVIFGTLYNPAF
+703 
-715 RVLPAS
+715 
-721 AARVEVS
+721 
-728 TNGKEFKEVA
+728 
-738 QTSYTRE
+738 
-745 YPEHG
+745 
-750 RKMFTDVLEFT
+750 FTDEIV
-761 PTEARYI
+761 I
-768 KVTLKSGGTL
+768 K
-778 RNGIDCRKDSPGDI
+778 
-792 IPSDLYV
+792 
-799 DEIEVY
+799 

>member
-95 SDQESMESYQLSIT
+95 SDQESMESYQLSVT

-259 HITVIPEIEMPGHA
+259 HITVIPEIEMPGHSEEV
-273 IAALASYPELS
+273 LAVFPHLS
-284 CRPDTTYEVTGTWGV
+284 CSGKPYVNSEVCIGNEDT
-299 FEEVF
+299 F
-304 CPKEETFQFLEG
+304 TFLQN
-316 VLDEVM
+316 VLLEVM
-322 ELFPSP
+322 EIFPSE
-328 YIHIGGDECPKDAWM
+328 YIHIGGDEANMDSWRKCPLCQKRM
-343 KCAHCQE
+343 KQE
-350 LIKKLGLK
+350 GLA
-358 DDTTPNAIDG
+358 DV
-368 KKHTKEEKLQ
+368 KELQ
-378 SYFITRMEK
+378 SYLIHRMEK
-387 YLNSKG
+387 FLNEHG
-393 RNIIGWD
+393 RQLLGWD

-406 LAPNA
+406 LAPRA
-411 TVMSWRGVE
+411 TVMSWRGEE
-420 GGITAAKAGHDAI
+420 GGIKAAKAGHDVI
-433 MTPSP
+433 MTPGGFCYLDSYQDAPTTQPEAIGGYLTLEKVYSYDPIPEVLTKEGADYIQGVQANVWAEYITTAEHMEYMVYPRLLALAEVAWTQPDKKNWEHFHRCALKEVKWLQDNGYHPFDLSKEVGERPEAAIPVEHLGLMKTVKYTSP
-438 YAYLDQY
+438 YAPQY
-445 QEEPETAPTT
+445 TAGGDSALVDGLRGGWTYGDKRWQGFLNTDMDITVDLGEVKEISSIAAEFMQLSGPYVWLPREVIISISEDGNTFTEQARLHTDVPTT
-455 IGGYQT
+455 EDR
-461 LKKTYSYNPVP
+461 LVFRTYEWDGKASARYV
-472 DDADELV
+472 
-479 KKHIIGVQGNIWN
+479 
-492 EYMQSDERRDY
+492 RY
-503 QAFPRAVALAET
+503 QALSNGIEG
-515 GWTQNNRKNWNSF
+515 GW
-528 RSRMVED
+528 
-535 FERMDAMN
+535 
-543 VKACRN
+543 
-549 FFDVNINTHVYD
+549 
-561 GTLKAVLETFYPDA
+561 L
-575 EIRYTTDG
+575 
-583 SAPTAKSE
+583 
-591 LYTQPFTWEGY
+591 
-602 IDLQAAAFK
+602 
-611 NSKMLGKVNGKKLY
+611 
-625 ANLISGKQYTTTP
+625 
-638 HWGWMSGDIFG
+638 
-649 ENDILGADTTTLGLT
+649 
-664 NGKRGNIA
+664 
-672 SFTPWVAF
+672 
-680 SLNEKNNNE
+680 
-689 LVFSVDLEKPATIS
+689 
-703 KVIFGTLYNPAF
+703 
-715 RVLPAS
+715 
-721 AARVEVS
+721 
-728 TNGKEFKEVA
+728 
-738 QTSYTRE
+738 
-745 YPEHG
+745 
-750 RKMFTDVLEFT
+750 FTDEIV
-761 PTEARYI
+761 I
-768 KVTLKSGGTL
+768 K
-778 RNGIDCRKDSPGDI
+778 
-792 IPSDLYV
+792 
-799 DEIEVY
+799 

>member
-259 HITVIPEIEMPGHA
+259 HITVIPEIEMPGHSEEV
-273 IAALASYPELS
+273 LAVFPHLS
-284 CRPDTTYEVTGTWGV
+284 CSGKPYVNSEVCIGNEDT
-299 FEEVF
+299 F
-304 CPKEETFQFLEG
+304 TFLQN
-316 VLDEVM
+316 VLLEVM
-322 ELFPSP
+322 EIFPSE
-328 YIHIGGDECPKDAWM
+328 YIHIGGDEANMDSWRKCPLCQKRM
-343 KCAHCQE
+343 KQE
-350 LIKKLGLK
+350 GLA
-358 DDTTPNAIDG
+358 DV
-368 KKHTKEEKLQ
+368 KELQ
-378 SYFITRMEK
+378 SYLIHRMEK
-387 YLNSKG
+387 FLNEHG
-393 RNIIGWD
+393 RQLLGWD

-406 LAPNA
+406 LAPRA
-411 TVMSWRGVE
+411 TVMSWRGEE
-420 GGITAAKAGHDAI
+420 GGIKAAKAGHDVI
-433 MTPSP
+433 MTPGGFCYLDSYQDAPTTQPEAIGGYLTLEKVYSYDPIPEVLTKEGADYIQGVQANVWAEYITTAEHMEYMVYPRLLALAEVAWTQPDKKNWEHFHRCALKEVKWLQDNGYHPFDLSKEVGERPEAAIPVEHLGLMKTVKYTSP
-438 YAYLDQY
+438 YAPQY
-445 QEEPETAPTT
+445 TA
-455 IGGYQT
+455 GGDSALVDGLRGGWTYGDKRWQGFLNT
-461 LKKTYSYNPVP
+461 DMDITVDLGEMKEISSIAAEFMQLSGPYVWLPREVIIRKTEIHLPNR
-472 DDADELV
+472 L
-479 KKHIIGVQGNIWN
+479 
-492 EYMQSDERRDY
+492 
-503 QAFPRAVALAET
+503 AFIPMCRLRKT
-515 GWTQNNRKNWNSF
+515 GWYSGPTNGTVKLRP
-528 RSRMVED
+528 
-535 FERMDAMN
+535 AMS
-543 VKACRN
+543 V
-549 FFDVNINTHVYD
+549 I
-561 GTLKAVLETFYPDA
+561 
-575 EIRYTTDG
+575 
-583 SAPTAKSE
+583 
-591 LYTQPFTWEGY
+591 
-602 IDLQAAAFK
+602 
-611 NSKMLGKVNGKKLY
+611 KLY
-625 ANLISGKQYTTTP
+625 L
-638 HWGWMSGDIFG
+638 M
-649 ENDILGADTTTLGLT
+649 E
-664 NGKRGNIA
+664 
-672 SFTPWVAF
+672 
-680 SLNEKNNNE
+680 
-689 LVFSVDLEKPATIS
+689 
-703 KVIFGTLYNPAF
+703 
-715 RVLPAS
+715 
-721 AARVEVS
+721 
-728 TNGKEFKEVA
+728 
-738 QTSYTRE
+738 
-745 YPEHG
+745 
-750 RKMFTDVLEFT
+750 
-761 PTEARYI
+761 
-768 KVTLKSGGTL
+768 
-778 RNGIDCRKDSPGDI
+778 
-792 IPSDLYV
+792 
-799 DEIEVY
+799 